1 MARDEKDYMTNPSL
15 IQRVTSYI
23 TQGGRP
29 EYQEATEHPKTLSV
43 YNEPYAKQ
51 NGAALGTFEYYVDDA
66 GRLTKGIADAGIS
79 DPFTKINSQIDMDVS
94 LQAPKVKIDGNRV
107 VVQAPKEILSSPLVS
122 QIKEELRTLKGS
134 DLKSAEV
141 QNAINA
147 LNEEIS
153 TGLKDSLLNSAT
165 GWTRDQ
171 YNDYQYAR
179 QSVAGTN
186 PMKSS
191 NRIKGY
197 DKDGNIIMKTPQE
210 WVDYYRQFYN
220 TDERTK
226 AYEKSFYSSD
236 PYERTMALVMG
247 QGKKTPVYGFDT
259 AEKMG
264 EGWKAFV
271 NQMGKFPEGTLRFL
285 AEDNDTRRLEGI
297 VNNKRIPVESMRK
310 FDINTEDE
318 FNAKKESIKGKSWD
332 ELSDDDKAFV
342 AILGVSR
349 EGELEKE
356 ADTTEAMKN
365 YRGSKTNTFAW
376 DTNQQDYERAERR
389 AARQIG
395 TEDLNNATS
404 EDKEKSKDAIDRIL
418 SDNSFEKYRTARNNY
433 DTWQG
438 YQDWTEE
445 GEKELA
451 STADWSGSEQWW
463 GNLTGTIGRYLWENA
478 VVQGATGG
486 ISAKSLANPNLIRGA
501 KAGGFAMN
509 SVSDRIGAH
518 IVGKLAQN
526 GIAPTSRFGRNAM
539 QFTANLIGTIPEDI
553 LQTSVDNVLT
563 YNIKDNAALL
573 DPTQMT
579 ENFKNNLIFM
589 AGLNALRAGRSAV
602 KRALLAKQI
611 AKAADLDEELVIG
624 KFADA
629 DDVARAVSKG
639 QEIKIDGDKVST
651 VDVDGNETVLK
662 NTTPEQA
669 NIAEQVVAPQ
679 KVEEEDAGITA
690 KTSKSVSETS
700 TPTYEEKLAAAYKKD
715 FDSRKTEFGEGTL
728 WRSETAHPLGDVT
741 FYTPQKWYAE
751 TYENYG
757 GAAGNSPSFENKL
770 TSNQKP
776 LSNIYE
782 IKTGKDADVFADM
795 LVSKISELDGRGGFK
810 WLKDIEAELR
820 EEARRRGISEF
831 SHAENEFM
839 MRWEPLLRRRVSF
852 SGDVDF
858 TNNFFSKLFYD
869 ESIVGGTPI
878 PTKVK
883 EALSELG
890 VEGISLPNPKADA
903 SHIGL
908 PSEVVQF
915 NWGNETVLK
924 NTTPEEANIAQ
935 QTIRPQESAETAT
948 TVTEEAIE
956 PVKKKTTKEWKEN
969 PTYDQEYSLRRAED
983 VMEGRT
989 TLDDYLEEQ
998 KERMWE
1004 ALKNSNEGTETFYH
1018 RDETGQID
1026 GRNTVSY
1033 NGTLYRQLYEEYGG
1047 RPTKAEFGEAFDDV
1061 IKNGENSK
1069 YYEGFK
1075 EFDVEGDY
1083 SRGYNA
1089 GNEEIDTI
1097 LALKE
1102 DIESAP
1108 AKATES
1114 APESEPGTGA
1124 ARTEVDEPKVGTEAT
1139 RVETEEAIEPA
1150 KMTPSA
1156 QTEKVNGAYTENA
1169 LLNKSKEIYDKK
1181 MSRIN
1186 KINDSAMRDSRAK
1199 AAGMEKAATDRLI
1212 TGKFTA
1218 RERQNLHNRYEKIFK
1233 GKDVIVDGKSA
1244 KVANPS
1250 VYGRVKV
1257 EFEDGTTKVV
1267 DPADISPKYTSAE
1280 DVRRDMWEK
1289 FVRPEIE
1296 RRLGVKL
1303 ENGIVRST
1311 EEMGEAPRAEVET
1324 TRTEVEEPRVEAE
1337 TTRVEAEEPKVM
1349 VEVDTPDGPVRTET
1363 VDYTFNK
1370 IDDVATPG
1378 AKIENTPAG
1387 VKHWH
1392 TKALDFVINLAQNKL
1407 FREFR
1412 TRFGDI
1418 TTSEFDWIFHNSKNG
1433 MTPEQ
1438 IIGTVDPVSGRTITQ
1453 NTIDAARW
1461 WANNPIVQKLRV
1473 GSRKSLGLEGDV
1485 NILGYL
1491 PHTSYDP
1498 ANLSYDEAL
1507 TGQLWREYTGKSTV
1521 GDDGKF
1527 TGYGGTFE
1535 GRFRTYASNM
1545 LWDIRGKEVAAAKLI
1560 EEAQMEGKTL
1570 TPEQA
1575 MRMAEGGRK
1584 IQQDVDNAP
1593 TTKGYEKLASSGG
1606 DDDKKAWDDMDKK
1619 VKEEAPKSGVSK
1631 SIHDVY
1637 QDGYVGANGQ
1647 AVQSQPDKIGSV
1659 SFTQQSDI
1667 MRNIKTR
1674 DGSMY
1679 DNGGADIVYA
1689 SQNAVELVNRFTR
1702 EGGDFREMLT
1712 EFIQNHSGRS
1722 PQYAEAVADRWIS
1735 KMNDGPGRLT
1745 KGKAI
1750 LSLSSS
1756 MRAEGMSRLRRWL
1769 VRAEYNGFNAKTRG
1783 FMDDFLFRHMQ
1794 MDSIKNNR
1802 SIQRM
1807 MTKALNGLTG
1817 LRYRALF
1824 YGNIKNALLQVSELS
1839 RLFTVFKWGDV
1850 GNMLK
1855 RLATDEGFRA
1865 RVDTYVEA
1873 VSPETTYLD
1882 SELYG
1887 KYQQVADS
1895 AKVDNDG
1902 ITFRKLAGDAKDT
1915 ADKIGLAPINA
1926 AENLK
1931 NRTMIAALVQ
1941 EADRMGLSGD
1951 EALRHIRSRFERVAL
1966 ANNEMGRIGLASN
1979 PLAKPMLFL
1988 QNFQI
1993 RELGMHYYNIK
2004 DATGMATS
2012 MPKRILEGS
2021 KYLTKVFGSKLATTL
2036 ILTRLGYSATQTL
2049 GIDPFGLTGNYTGLS
2064 EDEMNALDKQI
2075 SGGMLTPFFAGG
2087 MTSLI
2092 ADMYFM
2098 ARAAYEDSN
2107 RQTISDEAEA
2117 NLDGSYGM
2125 DWGSVFSLDNAA
2137 NLASNFAPG
2146 NVFLNR
2152 IGQMNEMMDTGWAT
2166 SATGNKMYTAPNDTI
2181 NTLLGYL
2188 FGRSATQNAL
2198 QYNQTYGNDLGQTLS
2213 RTIGQSL
2220 ADLGQAFGIGGGY
2233 QQFDPID
2240 TKNYSDWFN
2249 GDDNDRQQFEKGR
2262 RYFQQQRDRILD
2274 EYEDAIR
2281 KSYASND
2288 DVAEAKNN
2296 MNQRLESLYEQLDRF
2311 VNAYEKKNGTI
2322 DANMT
2327 KQIVNILNTGRKVL
2341 GDTEEE
2347 ASERSLAAYNDA
2359 LARYA
2364 GRGFSP
2370 VGTYSGPTESNPDKE
2385 VKYQGSPQYR
2395 AAVSGYYD
2403 KDDELVDVLKLAD
2416 KSLEPIRK
2424 QLQSKISA
2432 AYDSKDYTALESI
2445 QQQYL
2450 KQFDQVVAPIV
2461 AIYGVDTI
2469 KKNGEVENQLKAMLS
2484 SGSLIPSSQYAKNKK
2499 GRYQSMPYEEV
2510 DVGAWARQRYS
2521 SDTYKNPSVRSNSTA
2536 QQDLSEVKR
2545 LLRQGK
2551 TSLAKAKALRLKVR
2565 IEEQEQVLPQQ
2576 DFTWLNNYLTGKGYN

>member
-1 MARDEKDYMTNPSL
+1 MPKATVQIYDENNNVVSE
-15 IQRVTSYI
+15 V
-23 TQGGRP
+23 
-29 EYQEATEHPKTLSV
+29 
-43 YNEPYAKQ
+43 PYGQ
-51 NGAALGTFEYYVDDA
+51 NGITGVNVNGQQQQVYQDIDKEGNTYYVA
-66 GRLTKGIADAGIS
+66 AENFA
-79 DPFTKINSQIDMDVS
+79 DPFLKVGQDIDRTIS
-94 LQAPKVKIDGNRV
+94 LQAPKIDIANNKITV
-107 VVQAPKEILSSPLVS
+107 SAPQEVLSSPLVA
-122 QIKEELRTLKGS
+122 QVKEELQSLKGA
-134 DLKSAEV
+134 DLNSPET
-141 QNAINA
+141 QNAIKA
-147 LNEEIS
+147 LNEEVQNSI
-153 TGLKDSLLNSAT
+153 KDSMLQAAT

-179 QSVAGTN
+179 QSVRTTN

-191 NRIKGY
+191 NKIKGK
-197 DKDGNIIMKTPQE
+197 DKNGNIIMKTPQE
-210 WVDYYRQFYN
+210 WIDYYRKFYN
-220 TDERTK
+220 TDERTEAFK
-226 AYEKSFYSSD
+226 KSFMSSD

-247 QGKKTPVYGFDT
+247 QGDSTPVYGFDT
-259 AEKMG
+259 AERLG
-264 EGWKAFV
+264 QGWKAFV
-271 NQMGKFPEGTLRFL
+271 NQMGKFPEGMARLL
-285 AEDNDTRRLEGI
+285 GEDTDTRRLEGI
-297 VNNKRIPVESMRK
+297 VSNKNIPVESMRK
-310 FDINTEDE
+310 FNVNTEDE
-318 FNAKKESIKGKSWD
+318 FNAKKESLRGKSWD
-332 ELSDDDKAFV
+332 ELSDDDKAFI

-349 EGELEKE
+349 EGELERE

-365 YRGSKTNTFAW
+365 YRGNKTNTFAW
-376 DTNQQDYERAERR
+376 DTNRQDYERAERR
-389 AARQIG
+389 AARQIS

-404 EDKEKSKDAIDRIL
+404 DDKEKSREAINEIL

-463 GNLTGTIGRYLWENA
+463 GNLAGTMGRYLWENA

-486 ISAKSLANPNLIRGA
+486 
-501 KAGGFAMN
+501 FAMN
-509 SVSDRIGAH
+509 AVSEKIGAH
-518 IVGKLAQN
+518 IVGKLVQN

-563 YNIKDNAALL
+563 YNIKDNTALL

-602 KRALLAKQI
+602 KRALLAKKI

-629 DDVARAVSKG
+629 DDIARAASKG
-639 QEIKIDGDKVST
+639 QEIKVEGDKVSV
-651 VDVDGNETVLK
+651 VDVD
-662 NTTPEQA
+662 
-669 NIAEQVVAPQ
+669 
-679 KVEEEDAGITA
+679 
-690 KTSKSVSETS
+690 
-700 TPTYEEKLAAAYKKD
+700 
-715 FDSRKTEFGEGTL
+715 
-728 WRSETAHPLGDVT
+728 
-741 FYTPQKWYAE
+741 
-751 TYENYG
+751 
-757 GAAGNSPSFENKL
+757 
-770 TSNQKP
+770 
-776 LSNIYE
+776 
-782 IKTGKDADVFADM
+782 
-795 LVSKISELDGRGGFK
+795 
-810 WLKDIEAELR
+810 
-820 EEARRRGISEF
+820 
-831 SHAENEFM
+831 
-839 MRWEPLLRRRVSF
+839 
-852 SGDVDF
+852 
-858 TNNFFSKLFYD
+858 
-869 ESIVGGTPI
+869 
-878 PTKVK
+878 
-883 EALSELG
+883 
-890 VEGISLPNPKADA
+890 
-903 SHIGL
+903 
-908 PSEVVQF
+908 
-915 NWGNETVLK
+915 GNETVLK

-935 QTIRPQESAETAT
+935 QTIRPQEAAETVT
-948 TVTEEAIE
+948 TVAEEAIE
-956 PVKKKTTKEWKEN
+956 PVKKKTKKEWKEN
-969 PTYDQEYSLRRAED
+969 PTYDQDYSIRRAED

-1004 ALKNSNEGTETFYH
+1004 ALKNSNQGTETFYH

-1075 EFDVEGDY
+1075 EFDVEGNY

-1102 DIESAP
+1102 DVENAT
-1108 AKATES
+1108 AKPSIDEAE
-1114 APESEPGTGA
+1114 AAAKIPESETEIENV
-1124 ARTEVDEPKVGTEAT
+1124 RTEAEEPK
-1139 RVETEEAIEPA
+1139 
-1150 KMTPSA
+1150 
-1156 QTEKVNGAYTENA
+1156 
-1169 LLNKSKEIYDKK
+1169 
-1181 MSRIN
+1181 
-1186 KINDSAMRDSRAK
+1186 
-1199 AAGMEKAATDRLI
+1199 
-1212 TGKFTA
+1212 
-1218 RERQNLHNRYEKIFK
+1218 
-1233 GKDVIVDGKSA
+1233 
-1244 KVANPS
+1244 
-1250 VYGRVKV
+1250 
-1257 EFEDGTTKVV
+1257 
-1267 DPADISPKYTSAE
+1267 
-1280 DVRRDMWEK
+1280 
-1289 FVRPEIE
+1289 
-1296 RRLGVKL
+1296 
-1303 ENGIVRST
+1303 
-1311 EEMGEAPRAEVET
+1311 AEVET
-1324 TRTEVEEPRVEAE
+1324 ARVE
-1337 TTRVEAEEPKVM
+1337 TEEPKVM

-1363 VDYTFNK
+1363 KDYTFNE
-1370 IDDVATPG
+1370 IDDATTPG
-1378 AKIENTPAG
+1378 TKIENTPAG

-1392 TKALDFVINLAQNKL
+1392 TKALDFITNLAQDKL

-1412 TRFGDI
+1412 ARFGDI

-1453 NTIDAARW
+1453 NTIDAAKW
-1461 WANNPIVQKLRV
+1461 WANNPIVQKLRM

-1527 TGYGGTFE
+1527 IGYGGTFE

-1560 EEAQMEGKTL
+1560 EEAQMEGKSL

-1575 MRMAEGGRK
+1575 MKAVEGGQD
-1584 IQQDVDNAP
+1584 IQAKVNDAP
-1593 TTKGYEKLASSGG
+1593 STKALTKELSSGTG
-1606 DDDKKAWDDMDKK
+1606 YDKQLYDDIDKKI
-1619 VKEEAPKSGVSK
+1619 KEEAPKSGLSK
-1631 SIHDVY
+1631 AYHDNYADV
-1637 QDGYVGANGQ
+1637 YVGANGQ
-1647 AVQSQPDKIGSV
+1647 SVQSQPDKIGSV

-1667 MRNIKTR
+1667 MRDIKTR
-1674 DGSMY
+1674 DGSLY

-1689 SQNAVELVNRFTR
+1689 PQNAVELVNRFTR
-1702 EGGDFREMLT
+1702 DGGDFRDMLT

-1722 PQYAEAVADRWIS
+1722 PKYAEAVADRWIA
-1735 KMNDGPGRLT
+1735 KMNDGPGKLT

-1756 MRAEGMSRLRRWL
+1756 MRSEGMSRLRRWL
-1769 VRAEYNGFNAKTRG
+1769 VRADYGQFNAKTRQ
-1783 FMDDFLFRHMQ
+1783 FMDDFLFRHAQ

-1802 SIQRM
+1802 SIRNM

-1817 LRYRALF
+1817 MRYRALF
-1824 YGNIKNALLQVSELS
+1824 YGNIKNALLQVSELN

-1873 VSPETTYLD
+1873 VSPETSYLD

-2004 DATGMATS
+2004 DATGMTTS
-2012 MPKRILEGS
+2012 TPKRILNAS
-2021 KYLTKVFGSKLATTL
+2021 KYLTKVLGSKLATTL
-2036 ILTRLGYSATQTL
+2036 ILARLGYSATQTL
-2049 GIDPFGLTGNYTGLS
+2049 GIDPFGLVNNYTGLS
-2064 EDEMNALDKQI
+2064 EDEMNAIDKQI
-2075 SGGMLTPFFAGG
+2075 SGGVLTPFFAGG

-2117 NLDGSYGM
+2117 NLEGSYGT
-2125 DWGSVFSLDNAA
+2125 DWSTVFSLDNAA

-2152 IGQMNEMMDTGWAT
+2152 LGQMNEMMDTGWAT
-2166 SATGNKMYTAPNDTI
+2166 SATGNKMYAAPNDAI

-2213 RTIGQSL
+2213 RTLGKSL
-2220 ADLGQAFGIGGGY
+2220 ADLGQAFGIGSGY

-2240 TKNYSDWFN
+2240 TKNYSDWFS

-2322 DANMT
+2322 DSAMT
-2327 KQIVNILNTGRKVL
+2327 KQIVNLLNTGRDVL
-2341 GDTEEE
+2341 GDTPEQ
-2347 ASERSLAAYNDA
+2347 AQERSLEEYNKA
-2359 LARYA
+2359 LERYSQ
-2364 GRGFSP
+2364 RGYSP
-2370 VGTYSGPTESNPDKE
+2370 VGTYTGPSESQPEKE

-2395 AAVSGYYD
+2395 TAVSGKYNLNSEAVAVLKEADRVLADTRKELKQAVSDAYDAKDYD
-2403 KDDELVDVLKLAD
+2403 KLA
-2416 KSLEPIRK
+2416 
-2424 QLQSKISA
+2424 Q
-2432 AYDSKDYTALESI
+2432 I
-2445 QQQYL
+2445 QKQYL
-2450 KQFDQVVAPIV
+2450 TSFDKAVAPVI
-2461 AIYGVDTI
+2461 ATYG
-2469 KKNGEVENQLKAMLS
+2469 NGILSSTDVVNQLKDMLS
-2484 SGSLIPSSQYAKNKK
+2484 TGTVSRSGDLIPSDQYRKDKN
-2499 GRYQSMPYEEV
+2499 GRYRSMPLETV
-2510 DVGAWARQRYS
+2510 DVKKWAQQRYS
-2521 SDTYKNPSVRSNSTA
+2521 DDIYKQPTVRSYTA
-2536 QQDLSEVKR
+2536 AGDDIMEIRR
-2545 LLRQGK
+2545 LINQGR
-2551 TSLAKAKALRLKVR
+2551 TDRARARALQLKVR
-2565 IEEQEQVLPQQ
+2565 VDNQKRTISREDYNWLL
-2576 DFTWLNNYLTGKGYN
+2576 DFLNNGGE

>member
-66 GRLTKGIADAGIS
+66 GRLTKGIADMGIS
-79 DPFTKINSQIDMDVS
+79 DPFTKINSQIDMNVS

-122 QIKEELRTLKGS
+122 QIKEELQSLKGS

-165 GWTRDQ
+165 GWTREQ
-171 YNDYQYAR
+171 YNNYQLNR
-179 QSVAGTN
+179 QRVSKTN
-186 PMKSS
+186 PMNSDDYIIG
-191 NRIKGY
+191 IK
-197 DKDGNIIMKTPQE
+197 KDGEEAKMKFKD
-210 WVDYYRQFYN
+210 WVNYYREAYN
-220 TDERTK
+220 TQERMD
-226 AYEKSFYSSD
+226 AFRKSFYSSD

-247 QGKKTPVYGFDT
+247 QGNKTPVYGFDT

-445 GEKELA
+445 GERELA

-463 GNLTGTIGRYLWENA
+463 GNLAGTIGRYLWENA
-478 VVQGATGG
+478 VVQGLTGG
-486 ISAKSLANPNLIRGA
+486 VSAKSLADPRLIRGA

-509 SVSDRIGAH
+509 AVSDKIGAH

-563 YNIKDNAALL
+563 YNIKDNTALL
-573 DPTQMT
+573 DPQQMS
-579 ENFKNNLIFM
+579 ENFRNNLIFM
-589 AGLNALRAGRSAV
+589 AGFNTIRAGLSAV
-602 KRALLAKQI
+602 KRARLAKQI

-629 DDVARAVSKG
+629 DDVARAANKG
-639 QEIKIDGDKVST
+639 QEIKVDGEKVST
-651 VDVDGNETVLK
+651 VDVDG
-662 NTTPEQA
+662 
-669 NIAEQVVAPQ
+669 
-679 KVEEEDAGITA
+679 D
-690 KTSKSVSETS
+690 
-700 TPTYEEKLAAAYKKD
+700 
-715 FDSRKTEFGEGTL
+715 
-728 WRSETAHPLGDVT
+728 
-741 FYTPQKWYAE
+741 
-751 TYENYG
+751 
-757 GAAGNSPSFENKL
+757 
-770 TSNQKP
+770 
-776 LSNIYE
+776 
-782 IKTGKDADVFADM
+782 
-795 LVSKISELDGRGGFK
+795 
-810 WLKDIEAELR
+810 
-820 EEARRRGISEF
+820 
-831 SHAENEFM
+831 
-839 MRWEPLLRRRVSF
+839 
-852 SGDVDF
+852 
-858 TNNFFSKLFYD
+858 
-869 ESIVGGTPI
+869 
-878 PTKVK
+878 
-883 EALSELG
+883 
-890 VEGISLPNPKADA
+890 
-903 SHIGL
+903 
-908 PSEVVQF
+908 
-915 NWGNETVLK
+915 ETVLK
-924 NTTPEEANIAQ
+924 NTTPEEVNIAKRTLADAQ
-935 QTIRPQESAETAT
+935 P
-948 TVTEEAIE
+948 TVAEEAIE
-956 PVKKKTTKEWKEN
+956 PVKKKTRKEWKEN
-969 PTYDQEYSLRRAED
+969 PTYDQDYSLRRAED

-1033 NGTLYRQLYEEYGG
+1033 NGTLYRQLYGEYGG

-1061 IKNGENSK
+1061 VKNGENSK

-1075 EFDVEGDY
+1075 EFDAEGDY

-1089 GNEEIDTI
+1089 GNEEIDAI
-1097 LALKE
+1097 LALKG
-1102 DIESAP
+1102 DVESTP
-1108 AKATES
+1108 AKATEN
-1114 APESEPGTGA
+1114 APEPEPEAGA
-1124 ARTEVDEPKVGTEAT
+1124 ARTEVEKPG
-1139 RVETEEAIEPA
+1139 VET
-1150 KMTPSA
+1150 
-1156 QTEKVNGAYTENA
+1156 
-1169 LLNKSKEIYDKK
+1169 
-1181 MSRIN
+1181 
-1186 KINDSAMRDSRAK
+1186 
-1199 AAGMEKAATDRLI
+1199 
-1212 TGKFTA
+1212 
-1218 RERQNLHNRYEKIFK
+1218 
-1233 GKDVIVDGKSA
+1233 
-1244 KVANPS
+1244 
-1250 VYGRVKV
+1250 
-1257 EFEDGTTKVV
+1257 
-1267 DPADISPKYTSAE
+1267 
-1280 DVRRDMWEK
+1280 
-1289 FVRPEIE
+1289 
-1296 RRLGVKL
+1296 
-1303 ENGIVRST
+1303 
-1311 EEMGEAPRAEVET
+1311 
-1324 TRTEVEEPRVEAE
+1324 E
-1337 TTRVEAEEPKVM
+1337 TTRVEAAGGETLGEAPNIHVRNVDDGLKMRISPTPPNVRALHTQTLGAAM
-1349 VEVDTPDGPVRTET
+1349 RDFSQIHLPEFQRRFPGVEVSDFDWVFHNTRNGLEPNQIVGMIDPET
-1363 VDYTFNK
+1363 GREVTDQM
-1370 IDDVATPG
+1370 
-1378 AKIENTPAG
+1378 IEAMQ
-1387 VKHWH
+1387 W
-1392 TKALDFVINLAQNKL
+1392 
-1407 FREFR
+1407 
-1412 TRFGDI
+1412 FGDQPFMKDLRKA
-1418 TTSEFDWIFHNSKNG
+1418 S
-1433 MTPEQ
+1433 
-1438 IIGTVDPVSGRTITQ
+1438 R
-1453 NTIDAARW
+1453 DA
-1461 WANNPIVQKLRV
+1461 
-1473 GSRKSLGLEGDV
+1473 LGLEGDF
-1485 NILGYL
+1485 NMLGYL
-1491 PHTSYDP
+1491 PHSTYDP
-1498 ANLSYDEAL
+1498 SNLSFDEAL
-1507 TGQLWREYTGKSTV
+1507 TGRLWQQYTGASMIGENGQYKGFG
-1521 GDDGKF
+1521 GDF
-1527 TGYGGTFE
+1527 NSRYRTF
-1535 GRFRTYASNM
+1535 ASNM
-1545 LWDIRGKEVAAAKLI
+1545 LWDARGKDVAAAKLM
-1560 EEAQMEGKTL
+1560 EEAEMDGKAI

-1593 TTKGYEKLASSGG
+1593 TTKGYEKLASSEG
-1606 DDDKKAWDDMDKK
+1606 DYGKKAWDDMNKR
-1619 VKEEAPKSGVSK
+1619 VEEEAPKSGVSK

-1735 KMNDGPGRLT
+1735 KMNDGPGKLT

-1794 MDSIKNNR
+1794 MDSIKNSR
-1802 SIQRM
+1802 SIRSM
-1807 MTKALNGLTG
+1807 ATKALNGLTG

-1824 YGNIKNALLQVSELS
+1824 YGNIKNALLQVSELN

-1873 VSPETTYLD
+1873 VSPQTTYLD

-1887 KYQQVADS
+1887 KYQQVANS

-1902 ITFRKLAGDAKDT
+1902 ITFKKLAGDAKDT

-2004 DATGMATS
+2004 DATGMTTS

-2036 ILTRLGYSATQTL
+2036 ILARLGYSATQTL
-2049 GIDPFGLTGNYTGLS
+2049 GIDPFGLANNYTGLS
-2064 EDEMNALDKQI
+2064 EDEMNVIDKQI
-2075 SGGMLTPFFAGG
+2075 SGGVLTPFFAGG

-2152 IGQMNEMMDTGWAT
+2152 LNQMNEMMDTGWAT
-2166 SATGNKMYTAPNDTI
+2166 SATGNKMYTAPSDAL

-2213 RTIGQSL
+2213 RTLGKSL
-2220 ADLGQAFGIGGGY
+2220 ADLGQAFGIGSGY

-2240 TKNYSDWFN
+2240 TKNYSDWFS

-2281 KSYASND
+2281 KSYASNE

-2311 VNAYEKKNGTI
+2311 VNAYERKNGTV
-2322 DANMT
+2322 DSAMT
-2327 KQIVNILNTGRKVL
+2327 KQIVNLLNTGRDVL
-2341 GDTEEE
+2341 GDTPEQAQERALEEYGK
-2347 ASERSLAAYNDA
+2347 ALERYSQ
-2359 LARYA
+2359 
-2364 GRGFSP
+2364 RGYSP
-2370 VGTYSGPTESNPDKE
+2370 VGTYTGPSERDPDKE

-2432 AYDSKDYTALESI
+2432 AYDSKDYTTLESI

-2521 SDTYKNPSVRSNSTA
+2521 SDTYKKPSVRSNSTA
-2536 QQDLSEVKR
+2536 QQDLSEVKQ

-2565 IEEQEQVLPQQ
+2565 IEEQKQVLPQQ

>member
-1 MARDEKDYMTNPSL
+1 MARNEKDYMTNPSL

-51 NGAALGTFEYYVDDA
+51 NGAALGTFEYYVDDT
-66 GRLTKGIADAGIS
+66 GKLTKGIADMGIS
-79 DPFTKINSQIDMDVS
+79 DPFTKINSQIDMNVS

-107 VVQAPKEILSSPLVS
+107 VIQAPKEILSSPLVS
-122 QIKEELRTLKGS
+122 QIKEELRSLKGS

-186 PMKSS
+186 PMRSS
-191 NRIKGY
+191 NKIKGY
-197 DKDGNIIMKTPQE
+197 DKDGKIIMKTPQE

-220 TDERTK
+220 TEERTK
-226 AYEKSFYSSD
+226 AYEKSFYSND

-247 QGKKTPVYGFDT
+247 QGNKKPVYGFDA
-259 AEKMG
+259 AERMG
-264 EGWKAFV
+264 EGWKAFE
-271 NQMGKFPEGTLRFL
+271 NQMGKFPEGMLRLL

-297 VNNKRIPVESMRK
+297 VDNKRIPVESMRK
-310 FDINTEDE
+310 FNVNTEDE

-332 ELSDDDKAFV
+332 ELSDDDKAFI

-349 EGELEKE
+349 EGELERG
-356 ADTTEAMKN
+356 ADTTEAMKD
-365 YRGSKTNTFAW
+365 YRGSRTNTFAW
-376 DTNQQDYERAERR
+376 DTNRQDYERAERK
-389 AARQIG
+389 AARQIS

-404 EDKEKSKDAIDRIL
+404 DDKEKSRDAIDRIL
-418 SDNSFEKYRTARNNY
+418 SNNSFEKYRTARNNY

-445 GEKELA
+445 GERELA

-463 GNLTGTIGRYLWENA
+463 GNLVGTMGRYLWENA
-478 VVQGATGG
+478 VVKGAT
-486 ISAKSLANPNLIRGA
+486 
-501 KAGGFAMN
+501 GGFAMN
-509 SVSDRIGAH
+509 AISDKIGAH
-518 IVGKLAQN
+518 IVGKLAQK
-526 GIAPTSRFGRNAM
+526 GIAPTSAFGRNAM

-563 YNIKDNAALL
+563 YNIQDNTALL
-573 DPTQMT
+573 NPAEMT

-589 AGLNALRAGRSAV
+589 AGANAVRAGLSAV
-602 KRALLAKQI
+602 KRALLAKKI

-629 DDVARAVSKG
+629 DDVARAASKG
-639 QEIKIDGDKVST
+639 QEIKVDGDKVST

-669 NIAEQVVAPQ
+669 GMVRRSLLGDTATPVEAVDALKSGDKIQFQMRYEAGNQWSNGEIIEEGGRKYIVSDDMDSRLPADSPTIGLIRTIDGSPITTSVREPADYGTAEYINRDKTKSDLAYERALESQ
-679 KVEEEDAGITA
+679 KANDLERQKQKLIDEREEYKKAGFDDPSTIERYDTEINRIDTEIDSAKNRIQQLDEAIVKTPDAGA
-690 KTSKSVSETS
+690 Q
-700 TPTYEEKLAAAYKKD
+700 PT
-715 FDSRKTEFGEGTL
+715 
-728 WRSETAHPLGDVT
+728 
-741 FYTPQKWYAE
+741 
-751 TYENYG
+751 
-757 GAAGNSPSFENKL
+757 
-770 TSNQKP
+770 
-776 LSNIYE
+776 
-782 IKTGKDADVFADM
+782 
-795 LVSKISELDGRGGFK
+795 
-810 WLKDIEAELR
+810 
-820 EEARRRGISEF
+820 
-831 SHAENEFM
+831 
-839 MRWEPLLRRRVSF
+839 
-852 SGDVDF
+852 
-858 TNNFFSKLFYD
+858 
-869 ESIVGGTPI
+869 
-878 PTKVK
+878 
-883 EALSELG
+883 
-890 VEGISLPNPKADA
+890 
-903 SHIGL
+903 
-908 PSEVVQF
+908 
-915 NWGNETVLK
+915 
-924 NTTPEEANIAQ
+924 
-935 QTIRPQESAETAT
+935 
-948 TVTEEAIE
+948 
-956 PVKKKTTKEWKEN
+956 
-969 PTYDQEYSLRRAED
+969 
-983 VMEGRT
+983 
-989 TLDDYLEEQ
+989 
-998 KERMWE
+998 
-1004 ALKNSNEGTETFYH
+1004 
-1018 RDETGQID
+1018 
-1026 GRNTVSY
+1026 
-1033 NGTLYRQLYEEYGG
+1033 
-1047 RPTKAEFGEAFDDV
+1047 
-1061 IKNGENSK
+1061 
-1069 YYEGFK
+1069 
-1075 EFDVEGDY
+1075 
-1083 SRGYNA
+1083 
-1089 GNEEIDTI
+1089 
-1097 LALKE
+1097 
-1102 DIESAP
+1102 
-1108 AKATES
+1108 
-1114 APESEPGTGA
+1114 
-1124 ARTEVDEPKVGTEAT
+1124 
-1139 RVETEEAIEPA
+1139 
-1150 KMTPSA
+1150 
-1156 QTEKVNGAYTENA
+1156 
-1169 LLNKSKEIYDKK
+1169 
-1181 MSRIN
+1181 
-1186 KINDSAMRDSRAK
+1186 
-1199 AAGMEKAATDRLI
+1199 
-1212 TGKFTA
+1212 
-1218 RERQNLHNRYEKIFK
+1218 
-1233 GKDVIVDGKSA
+1233 
-1244 KVANPS
+1244 
-1250 VYGRVKV
+1250 
-1257 EFEDGTTKVV
+1257 
-1267 DPADISPKYTSAE
+1267 
-1280 DVRRDMWEK
+1280 VR
-1289 FVRPEIE
+1289 
-1296 RRLGVKL
+1296 
-1303 ENGIVRST
+1303 
-1311 EEMGEAPRAEVET
+1311 
-1324 TRTEVEEPRVEAE
+1324 
-1337 TTRVEAEEPKVM
+1337 

-1363 VDYTFNK
+1363 VDYMFNK
-1370 IDDVATPG
+1370 IDDATTPG
-1378 AKIENTPAG
+1378 TKIENTPAG
-1387 VKHWH
+1387 TRHWH
-1392 TKALDFVINLAQNKL
+1392 TKALEYIINLAQDKL

-1453 NTIDAARW
+1453 NTIDAAKW
-1461 WANNPIVQKLRV
+1461 WANNPIVQKLRM

-1507 TGQLWREYTGKSTV
+1507 TGQLWREYTGKSTI

-1527 TGYGGTFE
+1527 IGYGGTFE

-1575 MRMAEGGRK
+1575 MKAVEGGK
-1584 IQQDVDNAP
+1584 NIQAKVNDAP
-1593 TTKGYEKLASSGG
+1593 STKALTKELSSDSGY
-1606 DDDKKAWDDMDKK
+1606 DKK
-1619 VKEEAPKSGVSK
+1619 VYEDIDKKIKEEAPKSGLSK
-1631 SIHDVY
+1631 AYHDNYSDV
-1637 QDGYVGANGQ
+1637 YVGANGQ
-1647 AVQSQPDKIGSV
+1647 AVQSQPDRIGSV

-1667 MRNIKTR
+1667 MRDIKTR

-1712 EFIQNHSGRS
+1712 EFVQNHSGRS
-1722 PQYAEAVADRWIS
+1722 PNYAEAVADRWIS
-1735 KMNDGPGRLT
+1735 KMNDGPGKLT

-1783 FMDDFLFRHMQ
+1783 FMDDFLFRHAQ

-1802 SIQRM
+1802 SMRGM
-1807 MTKALNGLTG
+1807 ATKALNGLTG

-1824 YGNIKNALLQVSELS
+1824 YGNIKNALLQVSELN

-1873 VSPETTYLD
+1873 VSPETSYLD

-1979 PLAKPMLFL
+1979 PLARPMLFL

-2004 DATGMATS
+2004 DATGMTTS
-2012 MPKRILEGS
+2012 TPKRILNAS
-2021 KYLTKVFGSKLATTL
+2021 KYLTKVLGSKLATTL
-2036 ILTRLGYSATQTL
+2036 ILARLGYSATQTL
-2049 GIDPFGLTGNYTGLS
+2049 GIDPFGLANNYTGLS
-2064 EDEMNALDKQI
+2064 EDEMNVIDKQI
-2075 SGGMLTPFFAGG
+2075 SGGVLTPFFAGG

-2117 NLDGSYGM
+2117 NLEGSYGT

-2152 IGQMNEMMDTGWAT
+2152 LGQMNEMMDTGWAT
-2166 SATGNKMYTAPNDTI
+2166 SATGNKMYAAPNDAI

-2198 QYNQTYGNDLGQTLS
+2198 QYNQAYGNDLGQTLS
-2213 RTIGQSL
+2213 RTLGKTL
-2220 ADLGQAFGIGGGY
+2220 ADLGQAFGIGSGY

-2240 TKNYSDWFN
+2240 TKNYSDWFS

-2274 EYEDAIR
+2274 EYEEAIR

-2311 VNAYEKKNGTI
+2311 VNAYERKNGTI
-2322 DANMT
+2322 DSAMT
-2327 KQIVNILNTGRKVL
+2327 KQIVNLLNTGRDVL
-2341 GDTEEE
+2341 GDTPEQAQERGLEEYSK
-2347 ASERSLAAYNDA
+2347 ALERYSQ
-2359 LARYA
+2359 
-2364 GRGFSP
+2364 RGYSP
-2370 VGTYSGPTESNPDKE
+2370 VGTYTGPSESQPEKE

-2395 AAVSGYYD
+2395 TAVSGKYTLNSEAVAVLKEADKVLSDVRKELKQSVSNAYD
-2403 KDDELVDVLKLAD
+2403 AKDYDEL
-2416 KSLEPIRK
+2416 ER
-2424 QLQSKISA
+2424 
-2432 AYDSKDYTALESI
+2432 I
-2445 QQQYL
+2445 QKQYL
-2450 KQFDQVVAPIV
+2450 KSFDKIVAPVI
-2461 AIYGVDTI
+2461 ATYG
-2469 KKNGEVENQLKAMLS
+2469 NGILSSADVVNQLKDMLS
-2484 SGSLIPSSQYAKNKK
+2484 TGTVSRSGDLIPSDQYRKDKY
-2499 GRYQSMPYEEV
+2499 GRYRSMPLETV
-2510 DVGAWARQRYS
+2510 DVKKWAQRRYS
-2521 SDTYKNPSVRSNSTA
+2521 DDIYKQPTVRSYTA
-2536 QQDLSEVKR
+2536 AGDDIMEIRR
-2545 LLRQGK
+2545 LINQGK
-2551 TSLAKAKALRLKVR
+2551 SDRARARALQLKVR
-2565 IEEQEQVLPQQ
+2565 VDNQKRTISREDYSWLL
-2576 DFTWLNNYLTGKGYN
+2576 DFLNNGGK

>member
-79 DPFTKINSQIDMDVS
+79 DPFTKINSQIDMNVS

-165 GWTRDQ
+165 GWTREQ
-171 YNDYQYAR
+171 YNNYQLNR
-179 QSVAGTN
+179 QRVSKTN
-186 PMKSS
+186 PMNSDDYIIG
-191 NRIKGY
+191 IK
-197 DKDGNIIMKTPQE
+197 KDGEEAKMKFKD
-210 WVDYYRQFYN
+210 WVNYYREAYN
-220 TDERTK
+220 TQERMD
-226 AYEKSFYSSD
+226 AFRKSFYSSD

-247 QGKKTPVYGFDT
+247 QGNKTPVYGFDT

-310 FDINTEDE
+310 FNVNTEDE
-318 FNAKKESIKGKSWD
+318 FNARKESIKGKSWD

-349 EGELEKE
+349 EGELEKT

-376 DTNQQDYERAERR
+376 DTNQQDYERAERK

-509 SVSDRIGAH
+509 AVSDKIGAH
-518 IVGKLAQN
+518 IVRKLAQN
-526 GIAPTSRFGRNAM
+526 GIAPTSRLGRNAM

-563 YNIKDNAALL
+563 YNIKDNTALL
-573 DPTQMT
+573 DPAQMT

-602 KRALLAKQI
+602 KRARLAKQI

-629 DDVARAVSKG
+629 DDIARAASKG
-639 QEIKIDGDKVST
+639 QEIKIDGEKVST
-651 VDVDGNETVLK
+651 VDVD
-662 NTTPEQA
+662 
-669 NIAEQVVAPQ
+669 
-679 KVEEEDAGITA
+679 
-690 KTSKSVSETS
+690 
-700 TPTYEEKLAAAYKKD
+700 
-715 FDSRKTEFGEGTL
+715 
-728 WRSETAHPLGDVT
+728 
-741 FYTPQKWYAE
+741 
-751 TYENYG
+751 
-757 GAAGNSPSFENKL
+757 
-770 TSNQKP
+770 
-776 LSNIYE
+776 
-782 IKTGKDADVFADM
+782 
-795 LVSKISELDGRGGFK
+795 
-810 WLKDIEAELR
+810 
-820 EEARRRGISEF
+820 
-831 SHAENEFM
+831 
-839 MRWEPLLRRRVSF
+839 
-852 SGDVDF
+852 
-858 TNNFFSKLFYD
+858 
-869 ESIVGGTPI
+869 
-878 PTKVK
+878 
-883 EALSELG
+883 
-890 VEGISLPNPKADA
+890 
-903 SHIGL
+903 
-908 PSEVVQF
+908 
-915 NWGNETVLK
+915 GNETVLK

-935 QTIRPQESAETAT
+935 QTIRPQEESREVFYHGVGDGSETGDTHGSGLYLTNDEGRAGYYSKTGAPVEKYKIDNLNIFDLSNKLPDDIIEYLKKSAAEDAGTNEMLLPLSTKTEVFSLDEVVDAKKTMEARMEEWKGHNGDERTRPTLSRGDNGSFVITSVDYTLGGLSRVTGEQLFQRLPSPIAQQIFTANGYNGVKYRAIGGDT
-948 TVTEEAIE
+948 EAVIYNGEATRTNGGDTSGTGARPEVVKTEEAIE
-956 PVKKKTTKEWKEN
+956 PVKKKTRKEWKEN
-969 PTYDQEYSLRRAED
+969 PTYDQDYSLRRAED

-1075 EFDVEGDY
+1075 EFDAEGDY

-1114 APESEPGTGA
+1114 APEPEPGTGA

-1139 RVETEEAIEPA
+1139 RVETEEA
-1150 KMTPSA
+1150 K
-1156 QTEKVNGAYTENA
+1156 
-1169 LLNKSKEIYDKK
+1169 
-1181 MSRIN
+1181 
-1186 KINDSAMRDSRAK
+1186 
-1199 AAGMEKAATDRLI
+1199 
-1212 TGKFTA
+1212 
-1218 RERQNLHNRYEKIFK
+1218 
-1233 GKDVIVDGKSA
+1233 
-1244 KVANPS
+1244 
-1250 VYGRVKV
+1250 
-1257 EFEDGTTKVV
+1257 
-1267 DPADISPKYTSAE
+1267 
-1280 DVRRDMWEK
+1280 
-1289 FVRPEIE
+1289 
-1296 RRLGVKL
+1296 
-1303 ENGIVRST
+1303 
-1311 EEMGEAPRAEVET
+1311 
-1324 TRTEVEEPRVEAE
+1324 VEAE
-1337 TTRVEAEEPKVM
+1337 TARVEAEEPKVM

-1453 NTIDAARW
+1453 NTIDAAKW
-1461 WANNPIVQKLRV
+1461 WSNNPIVQKLRM

-2036 ILTRLGYSATQTL
+2036 ILARLGYSATQTL

-2166 SATGNKMYTAPNDTI
+2166 STTGNKMYTAPNDTL

-2213 RTIGQSL
+2213 RTIGKSL
-2220 ADLGQAFGIGGGY
+2220 ADLGQAFGIGSGY

-2240 TKNYSDWFN
+2240 TKNYSDWFS

-2274 EYEDAIR
+2274 EYENAIR

-2288 DVAEAKNN
+2288 DIAEAKNN

-2311 VNAYEKKNGTI
+2311 VNAYERKNGTV
-2322 DANMT
+2322 DSAMT
-2327 KQIVNILNTGRKVL
+2327 KQIVNLLNTGRDVL
-2341 GDTEEE
+2341 GDTPEQ
-2347 ASERSLAAYNDA
+2347 AQERSLEEYNKA
-2359 LARYA
+2359 LERYSQ
-2364 GRGFSP
+2364 RGYSP
-2370 VGTYSGPTESNPDKE
+2370 VGTYTGPSESQPEKE

-2521 SDTYKNPSVRSNSTA
+2521 SDTYKKPSVRSNSTA
-2536 QQDLSEVKR
+2536 QQDLSEVKQ

-2565 IEEQEQVLPQQ
+2565 IEEQKQVLPQQ

>member
-1 MARDEKDYMTNPSL
+1 MPKATVQIYDENNN
-15 IQRVTSYI
+15 VV
-23 TQGGRP
+23 G
-29 EYQEATEHPKTLSV
+29 EV
-43 YNEPYAKQ
+43 PYGQ
-51 NGAALGTFEYYVDDA
+51 NGITGVNVNGQQQQVYQDIDKEGNTYYVA
-66 GRLTKGIADAGIS
+66 AENFA
-79 DPFTKINSQIDMDVS
+79 DPFLKVGQDIDRTIS
-94 LQAPKVKIDGNRV
+94 LQAPKIDIANNKITV
-107 VVQAPKEILSSPLVS
+107 SAPQEVLSSPLVA
-122 QIKEELRTLKGS
+122 QVKEELQSLKGA
-134 DLKSAEV
+134 DLNSPET
-141 QNAINA
+141 QNAIKA
-147 LNEEIS
+147 LNEEVQNSI
-153 TGLKDSLLNSAT
+153 KDSMLQAAT

-179 QSVAGTN
+179 QSVRTTN

-191 NRIKGY
+191 NKIKGK

-210 WVDYYRQFYN
+210 WIDYYRRFYN
-220 TDERTK
+220 TDERTEAFK
-226 AYEKSFYSSD
+226 KSFMSSD

-247 QGKKTPVYGFDT
+247 QGDSTPVYGFDT
-259 AEKMG
+259 AERLG
-264 EGWKAFV
+264 QGWKAFV
-271 NQMGKFPEGTLRFL
+271 NQMGKFPEGMVRLL
-285 AEDNDTRRLEGI
+285 GEDTDTRRLEGI
-297 VNNKRIPVESMRK
+297 VNNKNIPVESMRK
-310 FDINTEDE
+310 FNVNTEDE

-349 EGELEKE
+349 EGELERE
-356 ADTTEAMKN
+356 ADTAEAMKD
-365 YRGSKTNTFAW
+365 YRGSRTNTFAW
-376 DTNQQDYERAERR
+376 DTSQQDYERAERK

-395 TEDLNNATS
+395 TEDLNNAMSDDGDTS
-404 EDKEKSKDAIDRIL
+404 REAINEIL

-438 YQDWTEE
+438 YEDWTQE

-463 GNLTGTIGRYLWENA
+463 GNLAGTMGRYLWENA

-486 ISAKSLANPNLIRGA
+486 
-501 KAGGFAMN
+501 FAMN
-509 SVSDRIGAH
+509 AVSDKIGAH
-518 IVGKLAQN
+518 IIGKLAQN
-526 GIAPTSRFGRNAM
+526 GIAPTSAFGRNAM

-553 LQTSVDNVLT
+553 LQTSVDNALT
-563 YNIKDNAALL
+563 YNIKDNTALL
-573 DPTQMT
+573 DPMQMT

-589 AGLNALRAGRSAV
+589 AGFNALRAGLSAV
-602 KRALLAKQI
+602 KRARLAKQI

-629 DDVARAVSKG
+629 DDIARAASKG
-639 QEIKIDGDKVST
+639 QEIKVEGDKVSV

-662 NTTPEQA
+662 NTTPEEVG
-669 NIAEQVVAPQ
+669 IAEKAVASQ
-679 KVEEEDAGITA
+679 EFEEEDAGIAA
-690 KTSKSVSETS
+690 KTPEPVSETP
-700 TPTYEEKLAAAYKKD
+700 TPTYEERLAAAYKKD

-728 WRSETAHPLGDVT
+728 WRSETNHPSGDVT
-741 FYTPQKWYAE
+741 FYTPEKWYAE
-751 TYENYG
+751 TYENYT
-757 GAAGNSPSFENKL
+757 GAAGNPSSFGNKL

-795 LVSKISELDGRGGFK
+795 LVSKISELDGRGGFE

-820 EEARRRGISEF
+820 EEARKRGIPEF

-839 MRWEPLLRRRVSF
+839 MRWEPLLRRRTSF

-935 QTIRPQESAETAT
+935 QAIRPQEAVKTEEPIAET
-948 TVTEEAIE
+948 
-956 PVKKKTTKEWKEN
+956 
-969 PTYDQEYSLRRAED
+969 
-983 VMEGRT
+983 
-989 TLDDYLEEQ
+989 
-998 KERMWE
+998 
-1004 ALKNSNEGTETFYH
+1004 ET
-1018 RDETGQID
+1018 
-1026 GRNTVSY
+1026 
-1033 NGTLYRQLYEEYGG
+1033 
-1047 RPTKAEFGEAFDDV
+1047 A
-1061 IKNGENSK
+1061 
-1069 YYEGFK
+1069 
-1075 EFDVEGDY
+1075 
-1083 SRGYNA
+1083 
-1089 GNEEIDTI
+1089 
-1097 LALKE
+1097 
-1102 DIESAP
+1102 
-1108 AKATES
+1108 
-1114 APESEPGTGA
+1114 
-1124 ARTEVDEPKVGTEAT
+1124 
-1139 RVETEEAIEPA
+1139 RVETEEPKVDTESARVEAEEP
-1150 KMTPSA
+1150 K
-1156 QTEKVNGAYTENA
+1156 
-1169 LLNKSKEIYDKK
+1169 
-1181 MSRIN
+1181 
-1186 KINDSAMRDSRAK
+1186 
-1199 AAGMEKAATDRLI
+1199 
-1212 TGKFTA
+1212 
-1218 RERQNLHNRYEKIFK
+1218 
-1233 GKDVIVDGKSA
+1233 
-1244 KVANPS
+1244 
-1250 VYGRVKV
+1250 
-1257 EFEDGTTKVV
+1257 
-1267 DPADISPKYTSAE
+1267 
-1280 DVRRDMWEK
+1280 
-1289 FVRPEIE
+1289 
-1296 RRLGVKL
+1296 
-1303 ENGIVRST
+1303 
-1311 EEMGEAPRAEVET
+1311 AEVET
-1324 TRTEVEEPRVEAE
+1324 TRTEP
-1337 TTRVEAEEPKVM
+1337 EEPKVM

-1363 VDYTFNK
+1363 KDYTFNE
-1370 IDDVATPG
+1370 IDDATTPG
-1378 AKIENTPAG
+1378 TKIENTPAG

-1392 TKALDFVINLAQNKL
+1392 AKALDFVINLAQDKL

-1412 TRFGDI
+1412 NRFGDI

-1433 MTPEQ
+1433 MTPDQ

-1461 WANNPIVQKLRV
+1461 WGNNPIVQKLRM

-1507 TGQLWREYTGKSTV
+1507 TGQLWREYTGSSTV
-1521 GDDGKF
+1521 DDSGKF
-1527 TGYGGTFE
+1527 IGYGGTMD

-1575 MRMAEGGRK
+1575 MKAVEGGQS
-1584 IQQDVDNAP
+1584 IQAKVNDAP
-1593 TTKGYEKLASSGG
+1593 STKALTKELSSGTG
-1606 DDDKKAWDDMDKK
+1606 YDKQLYDDIDKKI
-1619 VKEEAPKSGVSK
+1619 KEEAPKSGLSK
-1631 SIHDVY
+1631 AYHDNYADV
-1637 QDGYVGANGQ
+1637 YVGANGQ
-1647 AVQSQPDKIGSV
+1647 SVQSQPDKIGSV

-1667 MRNIKTR
+1667 MRDIKTR
-1674 DGSMY
+1674 DGSLY

-1689 SQNAVELVNRFTR
+1689 PQNAVELVNRFTR
-1702 EGGDFREMLT
+1702 DGGDFRDMLT

-1722 PQYAEAVADRWIS
+1722 PKYAEAVADRWIA
-1735 KMNDGPGRLT
+1735 KMNDGPGKLT

-1756 MRAEGMSRLRRWL
+1756 MRSEGMSRLRRWL
-1769 VRAEYNGFNAKTRG
+1769 VRADYGQFNAKTRQ
-1783 FMDDFLFRHMQ
+1783 FMDDFLFRHAQ

-1802 SIQRM
+1802 SIRNM

-1817 LRYRALF
+1817 MRYRALF
-1824 YGNIKNALLQVSELS
+1824 YGNIKNALLQVSELN

-1902 ITFRKLAGDAKDT
+1902 ITFKKLAGNAKDT

-2004 DATGMATS
+2004 DATGMTTS
-2012 MPKRILEGS
+2012 TPKRILNAS
-2021 KYLTKVFGSKLATTL
+2021 KYLTKVLGSKLATTL
-2036 ILTRLGYSATQTL
+2036 ILARLGYSATQTL
-2049 GIDPFGLTGNYTGLS
+2049 GIDPFGLVNNYTGLS
-2064 EDEMNALDKQI
+2064 EDEMNVIDKQI
-2075 SGGMLTPFFAGG
+2075 SGGVLTPFFAGG

-2117 NLDGSYGM
+2117 NLEGSYGT
-2125 DWGSVFSLDNAA
+2125 DWSTVFSLDNVA

-2152 IGQMNEMMDTGWAT
+2152 LGQMNEMMDTGWAT
-2166 SATGNKMYTAPNDTI
+2166 SATGNKMYAAPNDAI

-2213 RTIGQSL
+2213 RTLGKSL
-2220 ADLGQAFGIGGGY
+2220 ADLGQAFGIGSGY

-2240 TKNYSDWFN
+2240 TKNYSDWFS

-2288 DVAEAKNN
+2288 DIAEAKNN

-2311 VNAYEKKNGTI
+2311 VNAYEKKNGAI
-2322 DANMT
+2322 DSAMT
-2327 KQIVNILNTGRKVL
+2327 KQIINLLNTGRDVL
-2341 GDTEEE
+2341 GDTPEQ
-2347 ASERSLAAYNDA
+2347 AQERSLEEYSKA
-2359 LARYA
+2359 LERYSQ
-2364 GRGFSP
+2364 RGYSP
-2370 VGTYSGPTESNPDKE
+2370 VGTYTGPSESQPDKE

-2395 AAVSGYYD
+2395 TAVSGKYTLNS
-2403 KDDELVDVLKLAD
+2403 EAVAVLKEAD
-2416 KSLEPIRK
+2416 RALSDVRK
-2424 QLQSKISA
+2424 ELKQAVSD
-2432 AYDSKDYTALESI
+2432 AYDAKDYDRLAEI
-2445 QQQYL
+2445 QKQYL
-2450 KQFDQVVAPIV
+2450 TSFDKAVAPVI
-2461 AIYGVDTI
+2461 ATYG
-2469 KKNGEVENQLKAMLS
+2469 NGILSSTDVVNQLKDMLS
-2484 SGSLIPSSQYAKNKK
+2484 TGTVSRSGDLIPSDQYRKDKY
-2499 GRYQSMPYEEV
+2499 GRYRSMPLETV
-2510 DVGAWARQRYS
+2510 DVKKWAQQRYS
-2521 SDTYKNPSVRSNSTA
+2521 DDIYKQPTVRSYTA
-2536 QQDLSEVKR
+2536 AGDDIMDIRR
-2545 LLRQGK
+2545 LINQGR
-2551 TSLAKAKALRLKVR
+2551 TDRARARALQLKVR
-2565 IEEQEQVLPQQ
+2565 VDNQKRTISREDYNWLL
-2576 DFTWLNNYLTGKGYN
+2576 DFLNNGGE

>member
-79 DPFTKINSQIDMDVS
+79 DPFTKINSQIDMNVS

-376 DTNQQDYERAERR
+376 DTNQQDYERAERK
-389 AARQIG
+389 AARQIS

-404 EDKEKSKDAIDRIL
+404 NDKEKSRDAIDRIL
-418 SDNSFEKYRTARNNY
+418 SNNSFEKYRTARNNY

-478 VVQGATGG
+478 VVKGAT
-486 ISAKSLANPNLIRGA
+486 
-501 KAGGFAMN
+501 GGFAMN
-509 SVSDRIGAH
+509 AVSDKIGAH

-526 GIAPTSRFGRNAM
+526 GIAPTSRLGKNAL
-539 QFTANLIGTIPEDI
+539 QFTANLVGTIPEDI

-563 YNIKDNAALL
+563 YNIKDNTALL
-573 DPTQMT
+573 NPEQMS
-579 ENFKNNLIFM
+579 ENFRNNLIFM
-589 AGLNALRAGRSAV
+589 AGFNTIRAGMSAV
-602 KRALLAKQI
+602 KRARLAKQI

-629 DDVARAVSKG
+629 DDVARAASRG
-639 QEIKIDGDKVST
+639 QEIKVDGEKVST
-651 VDVDGNETVLK
+651 VDID
-662 NTTPEQA
+662 
-669 NIAEQVVAPQ
+669 
-679 KVEEEDAGITA
+679 
-690 KTSKSVSETS
+690 
-700 TPTYEEKLAAAYKKD
+700 
-715 FDSRKTEFGEGTL
+715 
-728 WRSETAHPLGDVT
+728 
-741 FYTPQKWYAE
+741 
-751 TYENYG
+751 
-757 GAAGNSPSFENKL
+757 
-770 TSNQKP
+770 
-776 LSNIYE
+776 
-782 IKTGKDADVFADM
+782 
-795 LVSKISELDGRGGFK
+795 
-810 WLKDIEAELR
+810 
-820 EEARRRGISEF
+820 
-831 SHAENEFM
+831 
-839 MRWEPLLRRRVSF
+839 
-852 SGDVDF
+852 
-858 TNNFFSKLFYD
+858 
-869 ESIVGGTPI
+869 
-878 PTKVK
+878 
-883 EALSELG
+883 
-890 VEGISLPNPKADA
+890 
-903 SHIGL
+903 
-908 PSEVVQF
+908 
-915 NWGNETVLK
+915 GNETVLK

-935 QTIRPQESAETAT
+935 RTVRPQGADVTTTVSEEMAEPTKIAPSAQAEKVNGAYTENALLNKSKEIYDKKMTRINKIKDSAMRGSSAKAAGMEKAATDRLITGKFTARELQNLYNRYEKNFKGKDVIVDGKSAKVANPSVYGRVKVEFEDGTTKVVDPSDISPKYTSAEDVRRDIWEKFVRPEIERRLGVELDNGLIRSTEDIDAT
-948 TVTEEAIE
+948 TKITDTTTKITEAEEPKVTVEVDTPDGPAETVTTVAEEAIE
-956 PVKKKTTKEWKEN
+956 PVKKKTRKEWKEN
-969 PTYDQEYSLRRAED
+969 PTYDQDYSLRRVED
-983 VMEGRT
+983 VMEGRA

-1004 ALKNSNEGTETFYH
+1004 ALKNSNQGTETFYH

-1114 APESEPGTGA
+1114 APESEPGTG
-1124 ARTEVDEPKVGTEAT
+1124 
-1139 RVETEEAIEPA
+1139 
-1150 KMTPSA
+1150 
-1156 QTEKVNGAYTENA
+1156 
-1169 LLNKSKEIYDKK
+1169 
-1181 MSRIN
+1181 
-1186 KINDSAMRDSRAK
+1186 
-1199 AAGMEKAATDRLI
+1199 
-1212 TGKFTA
+1212 TA
-1218 RERQNLHNRYEKIFK
+1218 
-1233 GKDVIVDGKSA
+1233 
-1244 KVANPS
+1244 
-1250 VYGRVKV
+1250 
-1257 EFEDGTTKVV
+1257 
-1267 DPADISPKYTSAE
+1267 
-1280 DVRRDMWEK
+1280 
-1289 FVRPEIE
+1289 
-1296 RRLGVKL
+1296 
-1303 ENGIVRST
+1303 
-1311 EEMGEAPRAEVET
+1311 
-1324 TRTEVEEPRVEAE
+1324 RTEVEEPKVEAE
-1337 TTRVEAEEPKVM
+1337 TTKVEAEEPKAM

-1370 IDDVATPG
+1370 IDDATTPG
-1378 AKIENTPAG
+1378 TKIENTPAG
-1387 VKHWH
+1387 TKHWH
-1392 TKALDFVINLAQNKL
+1392 TKALEYVINLAQDKL

-1453 NTIDAARW
+1453 NTIDAAKW
-1461 WANNPIVQKLRV
+1461 WANNPIVQKLRM
-1473 GSRKSLGLEGDV
+1473 GSRKALGLEGDV

-1575 MRMAEGGRK
+1575 MKAVEGGK
-1584 IQQDVDNAP
+1584 NLQAKVNDAP
-1593 TTKGYEKLASSGG
+1593 STKALTKELSS
-1606 DDDKKAWDDMDKK
+1606 DSEYDKK
-1619 VKEEAPKSGVSK
+1619 VYEDIDKKIKEEAPKSGLSK
-1631 SIHDVY
+1631 AYHDNYSDVY
-1637 QDGYVGANGQ
+1637 IGANGQ
-1647 AVQSQPDKIGSV
+1647 AVQSQPDKLGSV

-1735 KMNDGPGRLT
+1735 KMNDGPGKLT

-1783 FMDDFLFRHMQ
+1783 FMDDFLFRHTQ

-1802 SIQRM
+1802 SIRGM
-1807 MTKALNGLTG
+1807 ATKALNGLTG

-1824 YGNIKNALLQVSELS
+1824 YGNIKNALLQVSELN

-1902 ITFRKLAGDAKDT
+1902 ITFKKLAGNAKDT

-1979 PLAKPMLFL
+1979 PLARPMLFL

-2004 DATGMATS
+2004 DATGMTAST
-2012 MPKRILEGS
+2012 PKRILNAS
-2021 KYLTKVFGSKLATTL
+2021 KYLTKVLGSKLATTL
-2036 ILTRLGYSATQTL
+2036 ILARLGYSASQTL
-2049 GIDPFGLTGNYTGLS
+2049 GLDPFGLANNYTGLR
-2064 EDEMNALDKQI
+2064 EDEMNVIDKQI
-2075 SGGMLTPFFAGG
+2075 SGGVLTPFFAGG

-2107 RQTISDEAEA
+2107 RQTISDEANA

-2152 IGQMNEMMDTGWAT
+2152 LNQMNEMMDTGWAT
-2166 SATGNKMYTAPNDTI
+2166 SASGNKMYTAPNDAM

-2188 FGRSATQNAL
+2188 FGRSATQNAQ
-2198 QYNQTYGNDLGQTLS
+2198 QYQQTYGNNLLQTLGRFNPFRQYS
-2213 RTIGQSL
+2213 E
-2220 ADLGQAFGIGGGY
+2220 
-2233 QQFDPID
+2233 FDPID
-2240 TKNYSDWFN
+2240 TKNYSDWFS

-2311 VNAYEKKNGTI
+2311 VNAYERKNGTI
-2322 DANMT
+2322 DSAMT
-2327 KQIVNILNTGRKVL
+2327 KQIVNLLNTGRDVL
-2341 GDTEEE
+2341 GDTPEQ
-2347 ASERSLAAYNDA
+2347 AQERSLEEYNKA
-2359 LARYA
+2359 LERYSQ
-2364 GRGFSP
+2364 RGYSP
-2370 VGTYSGPTESNPDKE
+2370 VGTYTGPSESQPDKE

-2395 AAVSGYYD
+2395 TAVSGYYD

-2416 KSLEPIRK
+2416 KSLEPIRR

>member
-79 DPFTKINSQIDMDVS
+79 DPFTKINSQIDMNVS

-141 QNAINA
+141 QNAIKA

-171 YNDYQYAR
+171 YNNYQLNR
-179 QSVAGTN
+179 QRVSKTN
-186 PMKSS
+186 PMNSDDYIIG
-191 NRIKGY
+191 IK
-197 DKDGNIIMKTPQE
+197 KDGEEAKMKFKD
-210 WVDYYRQFYN
+210 WVNYYREAYN
-220 TDERTK
+220 TQERMD
-226 AYEKSFYSSD
+226 AFRKSFYSSD

-433 DTWQG
+433 DTWRG

-509 SVSDRIGAH
+509 SVSDRIGAR
-518 IVGKLAQN
+518 IVDSLAKH
-526 GIAPTSRFGRNAM
+526 GIAPTSRLGRNAL

-563 YNIKDNAALL
+563 YNIKDNTALL
-573 DPTQMT
+573 NPEQMS
-579 ENFKNNLIFM
+579 ENFRNNLIFM
-589 AGLNALRAGRSAV
+589 AGFNTIGAGMSAV
-602 KRALLAKQI
+602 KRARLAKQI

-629 DDVARAVSKG
+629 DDVARAASKG
-639 QEIKIDGDKVST
+639 QEIKVDGDKVST

-662 NTTPEQA
+662 NTTPE
-669 NIAEQVVAPQ
+669 
-679 KVEEEDAGITA
+679 
-690 KTSKSVSETS
+690 
-700 TPTYEEKLAAAYKKD
+700 
-715 FDSRKTEFGEGTL
+715 
-728 WRSETAHPLGDVT
+728 
-741 FYTPQKWYAE
+741 
-751 TYENYG
+751 
-757 GAAGNSPSFENKL
+757 
-770 TSNQKP
+770 
-776 LSNIYE
+776 
-782 IKTGKDADVFADM
+782 
-795 LVSKISELDGRGGFK
+795 
-810 WLKDIEAELR
+810 
-820 EEARRRGISEF
+820 
-831 SHAENEFM
+831 
-839 MRWEPLLRRRVSF
+839 
-852 SGDVDF
+852 
-858 TNNFFSKLFYD
+858 
-869 ESIVGGTPI
+869 
-878 PTKVK
+878 
-883 EALSELG
+883 
-890 VEGISLPNPKADA
+890 
-903 SHIGL
+903 
-908 PSEVVQF
+908 EV
-915 NWGNETVLK
+915 
-924 NTTPEEANIAQ
+924 NIAQ
-935 QTIRPQESAETAT
+935 QTVRPQEESREVFYHGVGDGSETGDTHGSGLYLTNDEGRAGYYSKTGAPVEKYKIDNLNIFDLSNKLPDDIIEYLKKSAAEDAGTNEMLLPLSTKTEVFSLDEVVDAKKTMEARMEEWKGHNGDERTRPTLSRGNNGSFVITSVDYTLGGLSRVTGEQLFQRLPSPIAQQIFTANGYNGVKYRAIGGDT
-948 TVTEEAIE
+948 EAVIYNGEATRINDGDTSVTGAQPEVVKTEEVIE
-956 PVKKKTTKEWKEN
+956 PVKKKTKKEWKEN
-969 PTYDQEYSLRRAED
+969 PTYDQDYSLRRAED

-989 TLDDYLEEQ
+989 NLDDYLEEQ

-1004 ALKNSNEGTETFYH
+1004 ALKNSNQGTETFYH

-1102 DIESAP
+1102 DAGNTP
-1108 AKATES
+1108 AK
-1114 APESEPGTGA
+1114 
-1124 ARTEVDEPKVGTEAT
+1124 
-1139 RVETEEAIEPA
+1139 I
-1150 KMTPSA
+1150 TPSA
-1156 QTEKVNGAYTENA
+1156 LTEKVNGAYTENA

-1181 MSRIN
+1181 MTRIN
-1186 KINDSAMRDSRAK
+1186 KINDSAMRDSSAK

-1218 RERQNLHNRYEKIFK
+1218 KELQNLYNRYEKNFK

-1267 DPADISPKYTSAE
+1267 DPSDISPKYTSAE
-1280 DVRRDMWEK
+1280 DVRRDIWEK

-1296 RRLGVKL
+1296 RRLDVDL
-1303 ENGIVRST
+1303 ENGIVRSA
-1311 EEMGEAPRAEVET
+1311 EEISEAPRAEVET
-1324 TRTEVEEPRVEAE
+1324 TRTEVKEPRVETE
-1337 TTRVEAEEPKVM
+1337 TTRVEAEEPKVT

-1363 VDYTFNK
+1363 VDYMFNK
-1370 IDDVATPG
+1370 IDDATTPG
-1378 AKIENTPAG
+1378 TKIENTPAG
-1387 VKHWH
+1387 TRHWH
-1392 TKALDFVINLAQNKL
+1392 TKALDYIINLAQDKL

-1575 MRMAEGGRK
+1575 MKAVEGGK
-1584 IQQDVDNAP
+1584 NLQAKVNDAP
-1593 TTKGYEKLASSGG
+1593 STKALTKELSS
-1606 DDDKKAWDDMDKK
+1606 DSEYDKK
-1619 VKEEAPKSGVSK
+1619 VYEDIDKKIKEEAPKSGLSK
-1631 SIHDVY
+1631 AYHDNYSDVY
-1637 QDGYVGANGQ
+1637 IGANGQ
-1647 AVQSQPDKIGSV
+1647 AVQSQPDKLGSV

-1735 KMNDGPGRLT
+1735 KMNDGPGKLT

-1783 FMDDFLFRHMQ
+1783 FMDDFLFRHTQ

-1802 SIQRM
+1802 SIRGM
-1807 MTKALNGLTG
+1807 ATKALNGLTG

-2036 ILTRLGYSATQTL
+2036 ILARLGYSATQTL

-2364 GRGFSP
+2364 SRGFSP
-2370 VGTYSGPTESNPDKE
+2370 VGTYSGPTESEPDKE

-2395 AAVSGYYD
+2395 TAVSGYYD

-2432 AYDSKDYTALESI
+2432 AYDSKDYTTLESI

-2510 DVGAWARQRYS
+2510 DVGAWARQRYG

-2536 QQDLSEVKR
+2536 QEDLSEVKR

>member
-29 EYQEATEHPKTLSV
+29 EYKEATEHPKTLSV

-66 GRLTKGIADAGIS
+66 GRLTKGIADIGIS
-79 DPFTKINSQIDMDVS
+79 DPFTKINSQIDMNVS

-122 QIKEELRTLKGS
+122 QIKEELQSLKGS
-134 DLKSAEV
+134 DLKSEEV
-141 QNAINA
+141 QNAIKA

-191 NRIKGY
+191 NKIKGY

-247 QGKKTPVYGFDT
+247 QGNKKPVYGFDA
-259 AEKMG
+259 AERMG
-264 EGWKAFV
+264 EGWKAFE
-271 NQMGKFPEGTLRFL
+271 NQMGKFPEGMLRLL

-310 FDINTEDE
+310 FNVNTEDE
-318 FNAKKESIKGKSWD
+318 FNAKKEALKGKSWD
-332 ELSDDDKAFV
+332 ELSNDDKAFI

-349 EGELEKE
+349 EGELERE
-356 ADTTEAMKN
+356 ADTTEAMKD
-365 YRGSKTNTFAW
+365 YRGSRTNTFAW
-376 DTNQQDYERAERR
+376 DTNQQDYERAERK
-389 AARQIG
+389 AARQIS

-404 EDKEKSKDAIDRIL
+404 DDKEKSRDAIDRIL
-418 SDNSFEKYRTARNNY
+418 SNNSFEKYRTARNNY

-445 GEKELA
+445 GERELA

-463 GNLTGTIGRYLWENA
+463 GNLAGTMGRFLWENA
-478 VVQGATGG
+478 VVKGATGG
-486 ISAKSLANPNLIRGA
+486 LSMNAISDKIAGSAELGTGIVGSLA
-501 KAGGFAMN
+501 K
-509 SVSDRIGAH
+509 H
-518 IVGKLAQN
+518 
-526 GIAPTSRFGRNAM
+526 GIAPTSRFGKNAL
-539 QFTANLIGTIPEDI
+539 QFTANLVGTIPEDI

-563 YNIKDNAALL
+563 YSIKDNTALL
-573 DPTQMT
+573 NPAEMT

-602 KRALLAKQI
+602 KRARLAKQI

-629 DDVARAVSKG
+629 DDVARAVDEG
-639 QEIKIDGDKVST
+639 QEVKVDDEKVSI
-651 VDVDGNETVLK
+651 VDASGKETTLK
-662 NTTPEQA
+662 NTTP
-669 NIAEQVVAPQ
+669 
-679 KVEEEDAGITA
+679 D
-690 KTSKSVSETS
+690 
-700 TPTYEEKLAAAYKKD
+700 
-715 FDSRKTEFGEGTL
+715 
-728 WRSETAHPLGDVT
+728 
-741 FYTPQKWYAE
+741 
-751 TYENYG
+751 
-757 GAAGNSPSFENKL
+757 
-770 TSNQKP
+770 
-776 LSNIYE
+776 
-782 IKTGKDADVFADM
+782 
-795 LVSKISELDGRGGFK
+795 
-810 WLKDIEAELR
+810 
-820 EEARRRGISEF
+820 
-831 SHAENEFM
+831 
-839 MRWEPLLRRRVSF
+839 
-852 SGDVDF
+852 
-858 TNNFFSKLFYD
+858 
-869 ESIVGGTPI
+869 
-878 PTKVK
+878 
-883 EALSELG
+883 
-890 VEGISLPNPKADA
+890 
-903 SHIGL
+903 
-908 PSEVVQF
+908 
-915 NWGNETVLK
+915 
-924 NTTPEEANIAQ
+924 EANIAK
-935 QTIRPQESAETAT
+935 QTL
-948 TVTEEAIE
+948 
-956 PVKKKTTKEWKEN
+956 EN
-969 PTYDQEYSLRRAED
+969 PS
-983 VMEGRT
+983 
-989 TLDDYLEEQ
+989 EQ
-998 KERMWE
+998 
-1004 ALKNSNEGTETFYH
+1004 
-1018 RDETGQID
+1018 I
-1026 GRNTVSY
+1026 
-1033 NGTLYRQLYEEYGG
+1033 
-1047 RPTKAEFGEAFDDV
+1047 
-1061 IKNGENSK
+1061 
-1069 YYEGFK
+1069 
-1075 EFDVEGDY
+1075 
-1083 SRGYNA
+1083 
-1089 GNEEIDTI
+1089 
-1097 LALKE
+1097 
-1102 DIESAP
+1102 
-1108 AKATES
+1108 
-1114 APESEPGTGA
+1114 
-1124 ARTEVDEPKVGTEAT
+1124 
-1139 RVETEEAIEPA
+1139 RV
-1150 KMTPSA
+1150 
-1156 QTEKVNGAYTENA
+1156 
-1169 LLNKSKEIYDKK
+1169 
-1181 MSRIN
+1181 
-1186 KINDSAMRDSRAK
+1186 
-1199 AAGMEKAATDRLI
+1199 
-1212 TGKFTA
+1212 
-1218 RERQNLHNRYEKIFK
+1218 
-1233 GKDVIVDGKSA
+1233 
-1244 KVANPS
+1244 
-1250 VYGRVKV
+1250 
-1257 EFEDGTTKVV
+1257 EDGTTR
-1267 DPADISPKYTSAE
+1267 I
-1280 DVRRDMWEK
+1280 
-1289 FVRPEIE
+1289 
-1296 RRLGVKL
+1296 
-1303 ENGIVRST
+1303 
-1311 EEMGEAPRAEVET
+1311 
-1324 TRTEVEEPRVEAE
+1324 EEPAEATTKITEPEAEAE
-1337 TTRVEAEEPKVM
+1337 TVR
-1349 VEVDTPDGPVRTET
+1349 VEVDTSDGPIRTET
-1363 VDYTFNK
+1363 IDYNFNK
-1370 IDDVATPG
+1370 IDDATNPKI
-1378 AKIENTPAG
+1378 KIENTPAG
-1387 VKHWH
+1387 TKHWH
-1392 TKALDFVINLAQNKL
+1392 NKALNFIVNLAQNKL
-1407 FREFR
+1407 FRDFR

-1433 MTPEQ
+1433 MTPEK

-1453 NTIDAARW
+1453 NTIDAAKW
-1461 WANNPIVQKLRV
+1461 WANNPIVQKLRM
-1473 GSRKSLGLEGDV
+1473 GSRKALGLEGDV

-1527 TGYGGTFE
+1527 IGYGGTFE

-1593 TTKGYEKLASSGG
+1593 TTKGYEKLASSEG
-1606 DDDKKAWDDMDKK
+1606 DYDKKVWEDMDKK

-1667 MRNIKTR
+1667 MRDIKTR

-1702 EGGDFREMLT
+1702 EGGDFRDMLT
-1712 EFIQNHSGRS
+1712 EFVQNHSGRS
-1722 PQYAEAVADRWIS
+1722 PKYAEAVADRWIA
-1735 KMNDGPGRLT
+1735 KMNDGPGKLT

-1794 MDSIKNNR
+1794 MDSIKNNQ
-1802 SIQRM
+1802 SIRGM

-1824 YGNIKNALLQVSELS
+1824 YGNIKNALLQLSELN

-1865 RVDTYVEA
+1865 RVDTYVEV
-1873 VSPETTYLD
+1873 VSPQTTYLD

-1902 ITFRKLAGDAKDT
+1902 ITFKKLAGGAKDT

-2004 DATGMATS
+2004 DATGMTTS
-2012 MPKRILEGS
+2012 TPKRVLNAS
-2021 KYLTKVFGSKLATTL
+2021 KYLTKVLGSKLATTL
-2036 ILTRLGYSATQTL
+2036 ILARLGYSASQTL
-2049 GIDPFGLTGNYTGLS
+2049 GIDPFGLTNNYTGLS
-2064 EDEMNALDKQI
+2064 EDEMNVIDKQI
-2075 SGGMLTPFFAGG
+2075 SGGVLTPFFAGG

-2107 RQTISDEAEA
+2107 RQTISDEVNA

-2166 SATGNKMYTAPNDTI
+2166 SASGNKMYTAPNDAI

-2188 FGRSATQNAL
+2188 FGRSATQNAQ
-2198 QYNQTYGNDLGQTLS
+2198 QYQQTYGNNLLQTLG
-2213 RTIGQSL
+2213 RFNPFRQYGE
-2220 ADLGQAFGIGGGY
+2220 
-2233 QQFDPID
+2233 FDPID
-2240 TKNYSDWFN
+2240 TKNYSDWFS

-2281 KSYASND
+2281 KSYASNE

-2311 VNAYEKKNGTI
+2311 VNAYERKNGTI
-2322 DANMT
+2322 DSAMT
-2327 KQIVNILNTGRKVL
+2327 KQIVNLLNTGRDVL
-2341 GDTEEE
+2341 GDTPEQAQERGLEEYNK
-2347 ASERSLAAYNDA
+2347 ALERYSQ
-2359 LARYA
+2359 
-2364 GRGFSP
+2364 RGYSP
-2370 VGTYSGPTESNPDKE
+2370 VGTYTGPSESQPDKE

-2395 AAVSGYYD
+2395 TAVSGKYNINS
-2403 KDDELVDVLKLAD
+2403 EAVAVLKEADRVLAD
-2416 KSLEPIRK
+2416 TRKELKQAVSDAYDAKDYNELKRIQEQYLESFDKAVAPVI
-2424 QLQSKISA
+2424 A
-2432 AYDSKDYTALESI
+2432 AYGNGILSSTD
-2445 QQQYL
+2445 
-2450 KQFDQVVAPIV
+2450 VV
-2461 AIYGVDTI
+2461 
-2469 KKNGEVENQLKAMLS
+2469 NQLKDMLS
-2484 SGSLIPSSQYAKNKK
+2484 TGTVSRSGDLIPSDQYRKDKY
-2499 GRYQSMPYEEV
+2499 GRYRSMPLETV
-2510 DVGAWARQRYS
+2510 DVKKWAQQRYS
-2521 SDTYKNPSVRSNSTA
+2521 DDVYKQPTVRSYTA
-2536 QQDLSEVKR
+2536 AGDDIMDIRR
-2545 LLRQGK
+2545 LINQGK
-2551 TSLAKAKALRLKVR
+2551 PDRARARALQLKVR
-2565 IEEQEQVLPQQ
+2565 VDNQKRTISSEDYNWLL
-2576 DFTWLNNYLTGKGYN
+2576 DFLNNGGK

>member
-51 NGAALGTFEYYVDDA
+51 NGAALGTFEYYVDDD
-66 GRLTKGIADAGIS
+66 GRLTKGVADMGIS
-79 DPFTKINSQIDMDVS
+79 DPFTKINSQIDMNVS
-94 LQAPKVKIDGNRV
+94 LQAPKVKINGDKV

-122 QIKEELRTLKGS
+122 QIKEELQPLKGA
-134 DLKSAEV
+134 DLKSEEV
-141 QNAINA
+141 QNAIRA
-147 LNEEIS
+147 LNEEVS
-153 TGLKDSLLNSAT
+153 TGLKNSLLNSAT

-186 PMKSS
+186 PMRSS
-191 NRIKGY
+191 NKIKGY

-210 WVDYYRQFYN
+210 WVEYYRQFYN

-247 QGKKTPVYGFDT
+247 QGNKTPVYGFDT

-271 NQMGKFPEGTLRFL
+271 NQMGKFPEGMLRLL
-285 AEDNDTRRLEGI
+285 AEDNDTKRLDGI

-310 FDINTEDE
+310 FNVNTEDE
-318 FNAKKESIKGKSWD
+318 FNAKKDSIKGKSWD
-332 ELSDDDKAFV
+332 ELSDDDKAFI

-349 EGELEKE
+349 EGELERE

-365 YRGSKTNTFAW
+365 YRGSRTNTFAW
-376 DTNQQDYERAERR
+376 DTNRQDYERAERK
-389 AARQIG
+389 AARQIS
-395 TEDLNNATS
+395 TEDLNSAMS
-404 EDKEKSKDAIDRIL
+404 DDKEKSKDAIDRIL

-445 GEKELA
+445 GERELA
-451 STADWSGSEQWW
+451 ETADWSGSEQWW
-463 GNLTGTIGRYLWENA
+463 GNLTGTIGRFLWENA
-478 VVQGATGG
+478 VVKGAT
-486 ISAKSLANPNLIRGA
+486 
-501 KAGGFAMN
+501 GGFAMN
-509 SVSDRIGAH
+509 SISDKIAGSAELGTG
-518 IVGKLAQN
+518 IVGSLAKH
-526 GIAPTSRFGRNAM
+526 GIAPTSRFGKNAL
-539 QFTANLIGTIPEDI
+539 QFTANLVGTIPEDI

-563 YNIKDNAALL
+563 YNIKDNTALL
-573 DPTQMT
+573 NPEQMS

-589 AGLNALRAGRSAV
+589 AGFNALRAGMSTV

-611 AKAADLDEELVIG
+611 AKAADLNEELVIG

-629 DDVARAVSKG
+629 DDVARAASKG
-639 QEIKIDGDKVST
+639 QEVKVDGDKVST
-651 VDVDGNETVLK
+651 VDVD
-662 NTTPEQA
+662 
-669 NIAEQVVAPQ
+669 
-679 KVEEEDAGITA
+679 
-690 KTSKSVSETS
+690 
-700 TPTYEEKLAAAYKKD
+700 
-715 FDSRKTEFGEGTL
+715 
-728 WRSETAHPLGDVT
+728 
-741 FYTPQKWYAE
+741 
-751 TYENYG
+751 
-757 GAAGNSPSFENKL
+757 
-770 TSNQKP
+770 
-776 LSNIYE
+776 
-782 IKTGKDADVFADM
+782 
-795 LVSKISELDGRGGFK
+795 
-810 WLKDIEAELR
+810 
-820 EEARRRGISEF
+820 
-831 SHAENEFM
+831 
-839 MRWEPLLRRRVSF
+839 
-852 SGDVDF
+852 
-858 TNNFFSKLFYD
+858 
-869 ESIVGGTPI
+869 
-878 PTKVK
+878 
-883 EALSELG
+883 
-890 VEGISLPNPKADA
+890 
-903 SHIGL
+903 
-908 PSEVVQF
+908 
-915 NWGNETVLK
+915 GNETVLK

-935 QTIRPQESAETAT
+935 QTIRPQEAAETVT

-956 PVKKKTTKEWKEN
+956 PVKKKTKKEWKEN
-969 PTYDQEYSLRRAED
+969 PTYDQEYDVGRIED
-983 VMEGRT
+983 VLDGRVP
-989 TLDDYLEEQ
+989 LSDYLEEQ

-1004 ALKNSNEGTETFYH
+1004 AFKNSNQGTETFYH
-1018 RDETGQID
+1018 RDERGQID
-1026 GRNTVSY
+1026 RRETASY
-1033 NGTLYRQLYEEYGG
+1033 NGTLYRDLYAEYGG

-1061 IKNGENSK
+1061 IKNGKDSK

-1075 EFDVEGDY
+1075 EFDADGDY

-1089 GNEEIDTI
+1089 GNTGIDMI
-1097 LALKE
+1097 LALKG
-1102 DIESAP
+1102 DVESAP
-1108 AKATES
+1108 AKTTSAT
-1114 APESEPGTGA
+1114 GDG
-1124 ARTEVDEPKVGTEAT
+1124 K
-1139 RVETEEAIEPA
+1139 I
-1150 KMTPSA
+1150 
-1156 QTEKVNGAYTENA
+1156 NGAYTENT

-1181 MSRIN
+1181 MARIN
-1186 KINDSAMRDSRAK
+1186 KINDSAMRDSGAK
-1199 AAGMEKAATDRLI
+1199 AAGMEKAAIDRLI

-1218 RERQNLHNRYEKIFK
+1218 RELQNFYNRYEKNFK
-1233 GKDVIVDGKSA
+1233 GKDVIVDGRSA

-1250 VYGRVKV
+1250 VYGKVKV

-1267 DPADISPKYTSAE
+1267 DPSDISPKYTSAE

-1296 RRLGVKL
+1296 RELDVNL
-1303 ENGIVRST
+1303 ENGVVRSAEDT
-1311 EEMGEAPRAEVET
+1311 SEAPRIEVETARTKAEEPRAEAGTARAETEEPKTEIET
-1324 TRTEVEEPRVEAE
+1324 TRTEVEEP
-1337 TTRVEAEEPKVM
+1337 KVT

-1363 VDYTFNK
+1363 ADYTFRK
-1370 IDDVATPG
+1370 IDDVTTPG
-1378 AKIENTPAG
+1378 VKIENTPAG

-1392 TKALDFVINLAQNKL
+1392 TKALDFVVNLAQGKL

-1438 IIGTVDPVSGRTITQ
+1438 IIGTVDPVSGKTITQ
-1453 NTIDAARW
+1453 NTIDAAKW
-1461 WANNPIVQKLRV
+1461 WANNPIVQKLRM
-1473 GSRKSLGLEGDV
+1473 GSRKALGLEGDV

-1491 PHTSYDP
+1491 PHTNYDP

-1535 GRFRTYASNM
+1535 DRFRTYASNM

-1560 EEAQMEGKTL
+1560 EEAQMDGKNL
-1570 TPEQA
+1570 TSEQA
-1575 MRMAEGGRK
+1575 MKAVEGGQD
-1584 IQQDVDNAP
+1584 IQAKVNDAP
-1593 TTKGYEKLASSGG
+1593 STKALTKELSS
-1606 DDDKKAWDDMDKK
+1606 DSEYDKKMYEDIDKK
-1619 VKEEAPKSGVSK
+1619 IKEEAPKSGLSK
-1631 SIHDVY
+1631 AYHDNYSDVY
-1637 QDGYVGANGQ
+1637 MGANGQ
-1647 AVQSQPDKIGSV
+1647 AVQSQPDRIGSV
-1659 SFTQQSDI
+1659 SFNQQSDI

-1735 KMNDGPGRLT
+1735 KMNDGPGKLT

-1783 FMDDFLFRHMQ
+1783 FMDDFLFRHVQ

-1802 SIQRM
+1802 SIRGM
-1807 MTKALNGLTG
+1807 ASKALDGLTG
-1817 LRYRALF
+1817 MRYRALF

-1850 GNMLK
+1850 GKTLK

-1865 RVDTYVEA
+1865 RVDTYIEA
-1873 VSPETTYLD
+1873 VSPQTTYLD

-1895 AKVDNDG
+1895 TKVDNDG
-1902 ITFRKLAGDAKDT
+1902 ITFKKLAGDAKDT

-1966 ANNEMGRIGLASN
+1966 ASGEMGRIGLASN

-2004 DATGMATS
+2004 DATGMTTS
-2012 MPKRILEGS
+2012 TPKRILEGS

-2036 ILTRLGYSATQTL
+2036 ILARLGYSATQTL

-2064 EDEMNALDKQI
+2064 EDEMNVIDKQI
-2075 SGGMLTPFFAGG
+2075 SGGVLTPFFAGG

-2107 RQTISDEAEA
+2107 RQTISDEVEA
-2117 NLDGSYGM
+2117 NLEGSYGT
-2125 DWGSVFSLDNAA
+2125 DWSNVFSLDNAA
-2137 NLASNFAPG
+2137 NLATGFVPG
-2146 NVFLNR
+2146 NTFFNR
-2152 IGQMNEMMDTGWAT
+2152 LTQMNEMMDTGWAT
-2166 SATGNKMYTAPNDTI
+2166 SATGNKMYTAPDDTI

-2213 RTIGQSL
+2213 RTVGKTF
-2220 ADLGQAFGIGGGY
+2220 ADLGQALGIGSGY

-2262 RYFQQQRDRILD
+2262 RYFQQQRNRILD
-2274 EYEDAIR
+2274 EYEEAIR

-2288 DVAEAKNN
+2288 DIAEAKNN
-2296 MNQRLESLYEQLDRF
+2296 MNQRLDSLYKQLDRF
-2311 VNAYEKKNGTI
+2311 VSAYEKKNGTI
-2322 DANMT
+2322 DSAMT
-2327 KQIVNILNTGRKVL
+2327 KQIVNILNTGRDVL
-2341 GDTEEE
+2341 GDTPEQ
-2347 ASERSLAAYNDA
+2347 AQERSLEEYNKA
-2359 LARYA
+2359 LGRYSQ
-2364 GRGFSP
+2364 RGFSP
-2370 VGTYSGPTESNPDKE
+2370 VGTYTGPTASDPDKE

-2395 AAVSGYYD
+2395 SAVQGYYGSA
-2403 KDDELVDVLKLAD
+2403 DEAVGVLKQAD
-2416 KSLEPIRK
+2416 TQLQPIRK
-2424 QLQSKISA
+2424 ELKQQLSN
-2432 AYDSKDYTALESI
+2432 AYDLKDYDKVKEL

-2450 KQFDQVVAPIV
+2450 SEFDQVVSPII
-2461 AIYGVDTI
+2461 AAYGNSI
-2469 KKNGEVENQLKAMLS
+2469 LKNTDVVNQLKDMLS
-2484 SGSLIPSSQYAKNKK
+2484 TGTMSRSGDLIPSDQYRKDKY
-2499 GRYQSMPYEEV
+2499 GRYRSMPMETV
-2510 DVGAWARQRYS
+2510 DVKKW
-2521 SDTYKNPSVRSNSTA
+2521 A
-2536 QQDLSEVKR
+2536 QQRFGGELYTQPTVNSGTTATEDLTEIRR
-2545 LLRQGK
+2545 LINQNQPQRARARAVQ
-2551 TSLAKAKALRLKVR
+2551 LKVR
-2565 IEEQEQVLPQQ
+2565 VDNQTRSLSPEDYQ
-2576 DFTWLNNYLTGKGYN
+2576 WLNDFLNGGQ

>member
-29 EYQEATEHPKTLSV
+29 EYQDATEHPKTLSV

-66 GRLTKGIADAGIS
+66 GRLTKGIADMGIS
-79 DPFTKINSQIDMDVS
+79 DPFTKINSQIDMNVS
-94 LQAPKVKIDGNRV
+94 LQAPKVKVDGNRV

-122 QIKEELRTLKGS
+122 QIKEELQSLKGS

-141 QNAINA
+141 QNAIKA

-171 YNDYQYAR
+171 YNDYQCAR
-179 QSVAGTN
+179 QSVSGTN

-191 NRIKGY
+191 NKIKGY

-220 TDERTK
+220 TDERGK

-247 QGKKTPVYGFDT
+247 QGNKVPVYGFDA
-259 AEKMG
+259 AERMG
-264 EGWKAFV
+264 EGWKSFV
-271 NQMGKFPEGTLRFL
+271 NQMGKFPEGTLRLL

-297 VNNKRIPVESMRK
+297 VNNKKIPIESMRK
-310 FDINTEDE
+310 FNVNTEDE

-332 ELSDDDKAFV
+332 ELSDDDKAFI

-349 EGELEKE
+349 EGELERE
-356 ADTTEAMKN
+356 ADTTEAMKD
-365 YRGSKTNTFAW
+365 YRGSRTNTFAW
-376 DTNQQDYERAERR
+376 DTNRQDYERAERK
-389 AARQIG
+389 AARQIS

-404 EDKEKSKDAIDRIL
+404 DDKEKSRDAIDRIL

-445 GEKELA
+445 GERELA

-463 GNLTGTIGRYLWENA
+463 GNLVGTMGRYLWENA
-478 VVQGATGG
+478 VVKGAT
-486 ISAKSLANPNLIRGA
+486 
-501 KAGGFAMN
+501 GGFAMN
-509 SVSDRIGAH
+509 AISDKIGAH
-518 IVGKLAQN
+518 IVGKLAQK
-526 GIAPTSRFGRNAM
+526 GIAPTSAFGRNAM

-563 YNIKDNAALL
+563 YNIQDNTALL
-573 DPTQMT
+573 NPAEMT

-589 AGLNALRAGRSAV
+589 AGANAVRAGLSAV

-629 DDVARAVSKG
+629 DDIARAASKG
-639 QEIKIDGDKVST
+639 QEIRVDGDKVST
-651 VDVDGNETVLK
+651 VDVD
-662 NTTPEQA
+662 
-669 NIAEQVVAPQ
+669 
-679 KVEEEDAGITA
+679 
-690 KTSKSVSETS
+690 
-700 TPTYEEKLAAAYKKD
+700 
-715 FDSRKTEFGEGTL
+715 
-728 WRSETAHPLGDVT
+728 
-741 FYTPQKWYAE
+741 
-751 TYENYG
+751 
-757 GAAGNSPSFENKL
+757 
-770 TSNQKP
+770 
-776 LSNIYE
+776 
-782 IKTGKDADVFADM
+782 
-795 LVSKISELDGRGGFK
+795 
-810 WLKDIEAELR
+810 
-820 EEARRRGISEF
+820 
-831 SHAENEFM
+831 
-839 MRWEPLLRRRVSF
+839 
-852 SGDVDF
+852 
-858 TNNFFSKLFYD
+858 
-869 ESIVGGTPI
+869 
-878 PTKVK
+878 
-883 EALSELG
+883 
-890 VEGISLPNPKADA
+890 
-903 SHIGL
+903 
-908 PSEVVQF
+908 
-915 NWGNETVLK
+915 GNETVLK

-935 QTIRPQESAETAT
+935 QTIRPQEAAETVT
-948 TVTEEAIE
+948 TVAEEAIE
-956 PVKKKTTKEWKEN
+956 PVKKKTKKEWKEN
-969 PTYDQEYSLRRAED
+969 PIYDQDYSIRRAED

-1004 ALKNSNEGTETFYH
+1004 ALKNSNQGTETFYH

-1061 IKNGENSK
+1061 VKNGENSK

-1075 EFDVEGDY
+1075 EFDAEGDY

-1102 DIESAP
+1102 DVENAP
-1108 AKATES
+1108 AKTTPTLGGDEVIES
-1114 APESEPGTGA
+1114 P
-1124 ARTEVDEPKVGTEAT
+1124 RTEVETAKTEIEEPKAEVETAK
-1139 RVETEEAIEPA
+1139 VETEEP
-1150 KMTPSA
+1150 KVD
-1156 QTEKVNGAYTENA
+1156 TE
-1169 LLNKSKEIYDKK
+1169 
-1181 MSRIN
+1181 
-1186 KINDSAMRDSRAK
+1186 
-1199 AAGMEKAATDRLI
+1199 
-1212 TGKFTA
+1212 
-1218 RERQNLHNRYEKIFK
+1218 
-1233 GKDVIVDGKSA
+1233 SA
-1244 KVANPS
+1244 K
-1250 VYGRVKV
+1250 
-1257 EFEDGTTKVV
+1257 
-1267 DPADISPKYTSAE
+1267 
-1280 DVRRDMWEK
+1280 
-1289 FVRPEIE
+1289 
-1296 RRLGVKL
+1296 
-1303 ENGIVRST
+1303 
-1311 EEMGEAPRAEVET
+1311 
-1324 TRTEVEEPRVEAE
+1324 
-1337 TTRVEAEEPKVM
+1337 VEAEEPKVM

-1363 VDYTFNK
+1363 VDYMFNK
-1370 IDDVATPG
+1370 IDDAATPG
-1378 AKIENTPAG
+1378 TKIENTPAG

-1392 TKALDFVINLAQNKL
+1392 TKALEYIINLAQDKL

-1453 NTIDAARW
+1453 NTIDAAKW
-1461 WANNPIVQKLRV
+1461 WAGNPIVQKLRM
-1473 GSRKSLGLEGDV
+1473 GSRKALGLEGDV

-1527 TGYGGTFE
+1527 IGYGGTFE

-1575 MRMAEGGRK
+1575 MKAVEGGRN
-1584 IQQDVDNAP
+1584 IQAKVNDAP
-1593 TTKGYEKLASSGG
+1593 STKALTKELSSDSGY
-1606 DDDKKAWDDMDKK
+1606 DKK
-1619 VKEEAPKSGVSK
+1619 VYEDIDKKIKEEAPKSGLSK
-1631 SIHDVY
+1631 AYHDNYSDV
-1637 QDGYVGANGQ
+1637 YVGANGQ

-1659 SFTQQSDI
+1659 SFTQQSDV

-1702 EGGDFREMLT
+1702 EGGDFREMLI
-1712 EFIQNHSGRS
+1712 EFIQKHSGRS
-1722 PQYAEAVADRWIS
+1722 PKYAEAVADRWIS
-1735 KMNDGPGRLT
+1735 KMNDGPGKLT

-1783 FMDDFLFRHMQ
+1783 FMDDFLFRHTQ

-1802 SIQRM
+1802 SIRGM
-1807 MTKALNGLTG
+1807 ATKALNGLTG

-1824 YGNIKNALLQVSELS
+1824 YGNIKNALLQVSELN

-1873 VSPETTYLD
+1873 VSPETSYLD
-1882 SELYG
+1882 AELYG
-1887 KYQQVADS
+1887 KYKQVSDS

-1902 ITFRKLAGDAKDT
+1902 ITFRKLAGDVKDT

-1951 EALRHIRSRFERVAL
+1951 EALRHIRSKFERVAL

-2004 DATGMATS
+2004 DATGMTTS
-2012 MPKRILEGS
+2012 TPKRILNAS
-2021 KYLTKVFGSKLATTL
+2021 KYLTKVLGSKLATTL
-2036 ILTRLGYSATQTL
+2036 ILARLGYSATQTL
-2049 GIDPFGLTGNYTGLS
+2049 GIDPFGLAGNYTGLS
-2064 EDEMNALDKQI
+2064 EDEMNAIDKQI
-2075 SGGMLTPFFAGG
+2075 SGGVLTPFFAGG

-2107 RQTISDEAEA
+2107 RQTISDEANA
-2117 NLDGSYGM
+2117 NLDGSYGT
-2125 DWGSVFSLDNAA
+2125 DWSAVFSLDNAA
-2137 NLASNFAPG
+2137 NLATNFAPG

-2152 IGQMNEMMDTGWAT
+2152 LNQMNEMRDTGWAT

-2213 RTIGQSL
+2213 RTVGQSF
-2220 ADLGQAFGIGGGY
+2220 ADMFGGGY

-2240 TKNYSDWFN
+2240 TKNYSDWFS
-2249 GDDNDRQQFEKGR
+2249 GDENDRQQFEKGR

-2288 DVAEAKNN
+2288 DIAEAKNN

-2311 VNAYEKKNGTI
+2311 VNAYERKNGTI
-2322 DANMT
+2322 DSAMT
-2327 KQIVNILNTGRKVL
+2327 KQIINLLNTGRDVL
-2341 GDTEEE
+2341 GDTPEQ
-2347 ASERSLAAYNDA
+2347 AQERSLEEYNKA
-2359 LARYA
+2359 LDRYSQ
-2364 GRGFSP
+2364 RGYSP
-2370 VGTYSGPTESNPDKE
+2370 VGTYTGPSESQPEKE

-2395 AAVSGYYD
+2395 TAVSGKYTLNSEAVAVLKEADRTLSDVRKELKQAVSDAYDAKDYD
-2403 KDDELVDVLKLAD
+2403 KLAEVQKQYLTLFD
-2416 KSLEPIRK
+2416 KAVAPVI
-2424 QLQSKISA
+2424 A
-2432 AYDSKDYTALESI
+2432 AYGNGILSSTD
-2445 QQQYL
+2445 
-2450 KQFDQVVAPIV
+2450 VV
-2461 AIYGVDTI
+2461 
-2469 KKNGEVENQLKAMLS
+2469 NQLKDMLS
-2484 SGSLIPSSQYAKNKK
+2484 TGTVSRSGDLIPSDQYRKDKY
-2499 GRYQSMPYEEV
+2499 GRYRSMPLETV
-2510 DVGAWARQRYS
+2510 DVKKWAQQRYS
-2521 SDTYKNPSVRSNSTA
+2521 DDIYKQPTVRSYTA
-2536 QQDLSEVKR
+2536 AGDDIMEIRR
-2545 LLRQGK
+2545 LINQGK
-2551 TSLAKAKALRLKVR
+2551 SDRARARALQLKVR
-2565 IEEQEQVLPQQ
+2565 VDNQKRTISSEDYNWLL
-2576 DFTWLNNYLTGKGYN
+2576 DFLNNGGK

>member
-66 GRLTKGIADAGIS
+66 GRLTKGIADMGIS
-79 DPFTKINSQIDMDVS
+79 DPFTKINSQIDMNVS
-94 LQAPKVKIDGNRV
+94 LQAPKVKIDGDRV

-122 QIKEELRTLKGS
+122 QIKEELQSLKGS

-141 QNAINA
+141 QNAIKA

-165 GWTRDQ
+165 GWTREQ
-171 YNDYQYAR
+171 YNNYQLNR
-179 QSVAGTN
+179 QRVSKTN
-186 PMKSS
+186 PMNSDDYIIG
-191 NRIKGY
+191 IK
-197 DKDGNIIMKTPQE
+197 KDGEEAKMKFKD
-210 WVDYYRQFYN
+210 WVNYYREAYN
-220 TDERTK
+220 TQERMD
-226 AYEKSFYSSD
+226 AFRKSFYSSD

-247 QGKKTPVYGFDT
+247 QGNKTPVYGFDT

-310 FDINTEDE
+310 FNVNTEDE
-318 FNAKKESIKGKSWD
+318 FNARKESIKGKSWD

-349 EGELEKE
+349 EGELEKT

-376 DTNQQDYERAERR
+376 DTNQQDYERAERK

-509 SVSDRIGAH
+509 AVSDKIGAH
-518 IVGKLAQN
+518 IVRKLAQN
-526 GIAPTSRFGRNAM
+526 GIAPTSRLGRNAM

-563 YNIKDNAALL
+563 YNIKDNTALL

-629 DDVARAVSKG
+629 DDVARAASRG

-651 VDVDGNETVLK
+651 VDVNGNETVLK
-662 NTTPEQA
+662 NT
-669 NIAEQVVAPQ
+669 
-679 KVEEEDAGITA
+679 
-690 KTSKSVSETS
+690 
-700 TPTYEEKLAAAYKKD
+700 
-715 FDSRKTEFGEGTL
+715 
-728 WRSETAHPLGDVT
+728 
-741 FYTPQKWYAE
+741 
-751 TYENYG
+751 
-757 GAAGNSPSFENKL
+757 
-770 TSNQKP
+770 
-776 LSNIYE
+776 
-782 IKTGKDADVFADM
+782 M
-795 LVSKISELDGRGGFK
+795 
-810 WLKDIEAELR
+810 
-820 EEARRRGISEF
+820 
-831 SHAENEFM
+831 
-839 MRWEPLLRRRVSF
+839 
-852 SGDVDF
+852 
-858 TNNFFSKLFYD
+858 
-869 ESIVGGTPI
+869 
-878 PTKVK
+878 
-883 EALSELG
+883 
-890 VEGISLPNPKADA
+890 
-903 SHIGL
+903 
-908 PSEVVQF
+908 
-915 NWGNETVLK
+915 
-924 NTTPEEANIAQ
+924 PEEANIAMRTLADASTSNYSRIGIAEQ
-935 QTIRPQESAETAT
+935 RNALDSISPELQSAWYENGDRAARDAIADIIESDPSVRNASLNKFYEDYLYWQKAMDHNPLSFEDWLNSDIVLYRYSDPEMDSGLRTLSYSVAPGGLPIMGGDVQMIVVKPIDTLGRAQLTGTAAENEVFVRSDVASRSTPKEGTYEFAVVKDNILDNKNAANTAAKRAMTTGEIDVWSSKKMEEGDKVYISSAEA
-948 TVTEEAIE
+948 
-956 PVKKKTTKEWKEN
+956 
-969 PTYDQEYSLRRAED
+969 D
-983 VMEGRT
+983 
-989 TLDDYLEEQ
+989 
-998 KERMWE
+998 
-1004 ALKNSNEGTETFYH
+1004 
-1018 RDETGQID
+1018 
-1026 GRNTVSY
+1026 
-1033 NGTLYRQLYEEYGG
+1033 
-1047 RPTKAEFGEAFDDV
+1047 AEFGHNNVARHKISLSEAEWDDV
-1061 IKNGENSK
+1061 NHGVYKSQM
-1069 YYEGFK
+1069 
-1075 EFDVEGDY
+1075 D
-1083 SRGYNA
+1083 A
-1089 GNEEIDTI
+1089 
-1097 LALKE
+1097 
-1102 DIESAP
+1102 
-1108 AKATES
+1108 
-1114 APESEPGTGA
+1114 
-1124 ARTEVDEPKVGTEAT
+1124 
-1139 RVETEEAIEPA
+1139 
-1150 KMTPSA
+1150 
-1156 QTEKVNGAYTENA
+1156 TENA
-1169 LLNKSKEIYDKK
+1169 PEPEPG
-1181 MSRIN
+1181 
-1186 KINDSAMRDSRAK
+1186 AG
-1199 AAGMEKAATDRLI
+1199 AA
-1212 TGKFTA
+1212 
-1218 RERQNLHNRYEKIFK
+1218 
-1233 GKDVIVDGKSA
+1233 
-1244 KVANPS
+1244 
-1250 VYGRVKV
+1250 
-1257 EFEDGTTKVV
+1257 
-1267 DPADISPKYTSAE
+1267 
-1280 DVRRDMWEK
+1280 
-1289 FVRPEIE
+1289 
-1296 RRLGVKL
+1296 
-1303 ENGIVRST
+1303 
-1311 EEMGEAPRAEVET
+1311 
-1324 TRTEVEEPRVEAE
+1324 RTEVEEPRVEAE
-1337 TTRVEAEEPKVM
+1337 TTRVEAEEPKVT
-1349 VEVDTPDGPVRTET
+1349 VEVDTPDGPVRVET
-1363 VDYTFNK
+1363 VDYRFNK
-1370 IDDVATPG
+1370 IDDATTPSV
-1378 AKIENTPAG
+1378 KIENTPAG

-1418 TTSEFDWIFHNSKNG
+1418 TTSEFDWIFHNSKNNH

-1453 NTIDAARW
+1453 NTIDAAKW
-1461 WANNPIVQKLRV
+1461 WANNPIVQKLRM
-1473 GSRKSLGLEGDV
+1473 GSRKALGEGTDK

-1491 PHTSYDP
+1491 PHTNYDP

-1507 TGQLWREYTGKSTV
+1507 TGQLWREYTGKSTT
-1521 GDDGKF
+1521 DDSGNF
-1527 TGYGGTFE
+1527 IGYGGTFE

-1575 MRMAEGGRK
+1575 MKAVEGGK
-1584 IQQDVDNAP
+1584 NLQAKVNDAP
-1593 TTKGYEKLASSGG
+1593 STKALTKELSS
-1606 DDDKKAWDDMDKK
+1606 DSEYDKK
-1619 VKEEAPKSGVSK
+1619 VYEDIDKKIKEEAPKSGLSK
-1631 SIHDVY
+1631 AYHDNYSDVY
-1637 QDGYVGANGQ
+1637 IGANGQ
-1647 AVQSQPDKIGSV
+1647 AVQSQPDKLGSV

-1735 KMNDGPGRLT
+1735 KMNDGPGKLT

-1783 FMDDFLFRHMQ
+1783 FMDDFLFRHTQ

-1802 SIQRM
+1802 SIRGM
-1807 MTKALNGLTG
+1807 ATKALNGLTG

-1824 YGNIKNALLQVSELS
+1824 YGNIKNALLQVSELN

-1865 RVDTYVEA
+1865 RVDTYVEV
-1873 VSPETTYLD
+1873 VSPETSYLD
-1882 SELYG
+1882 AELYG

-1902 ITFRKLAGDAKDT
+1902 VTFRKIAGDVKDT

-2004 DATGMATS
+2004 DATGMTTS
-2012 MPKRILEGS
+2012 APKRILEGS
-2021 KYLTKVFGSKLATTL
+2021 KYLTKVLGSKLATTL

-2064 EDEMNALDKQI
+2064 EDEMNVIDKQI
-2075 SGGMLTPFFAGG
+2075 SGGVLTPFFAGG

-2213 RTIGQSL
+2213 RTLGKSF
-2220 ADLGQAFGIGGGY
+2220 ADLGQAFGIGSGY

-2240 TKNYSDWFN
+2240 TKNYSDWFS

-2274 EYEDAIR
+2274 EYENAIR

-2288 DVAEAKNN
+2288 DIAEAKNN

-2311 VNAYEKKNGTI
+2311 VNAYERKNGTV
-2322 DANMT
+2322 DSAMT
-2327 KQIVNILNTGRKVL
+2327 KQIVNLLNTGRDVL
-2341 GDTEEE
+2341 GDTPEQ
-2347 ASERSLAAYNDA
+2347 AQERSLEEYNKA
-2359 LARYA
+2359 LERYSQ
-2364 GRGFSP
+2364 RGYSP
-2370 VGTYSGPTESNPDKE
+2370 VGTYTGPSESQPEKE

-2432 AYDSKDYTALESI
+2432 AYDSKDYTTLESI

-2510 DVGAWARQRYS
+2510 DVGAWARQRYN
-2521 SDTYKNPSVRSNSTA
+2521 SDTYKNSSVRSNSTA

-2565 IEEQEQVLPQQ
+2565 IEEQKQTLPQQ

>member
-15 IQRVTSYI
+15 IQRVTEYI

-66 GRLTKGIADAGIS
+66 GRLTKGIADMGIS
-79 DPFTKINSQIDMDVS
+79 DPFTKINFQIDMNVS
-94 LQAPKVKIDGNRV
+94 LQAPKVKVDGNRV

-122 QIKEELRTLKGS
+122 QIKEELQSLKGS
-134 DLKSAEV
+134 DLKSEEV
-141 QNAINA
+141 QNAIKA
-147 LNEEIS
+147 LNEEVS

-191 NRIKGY
+191 NKIKGY

-220 TDERTK
+220 TDEREK

-247 QGKKTPVYGFDT
+247 QGNKVPVYGFDV
-259 AEKMG
+259 AERMG

-271 NQMGKFPEGTLRFL
+271 NQMGKFPEGMLRLL
-285 AEDNDTRRLEGI
+285 AEDNDTKRLEGI
-297 VNNKRIPVESMRK
+297 VNNKKIPIESMRK
-310 FDINTEDE
+310 FNVNTEDE

-332 ELSDDDKAFV
+332 ELSDDDKAFI

-349 EGELEKE
+349 EGELERE

-365 YRGSKTNTFAW
+365 YRGSRTNTFAW
-376 DTNQQDYERAERR
+376 DTNQQDYERAERK
-389 AARQIG
+389 AARQIS

-404 EDKEKSKDAIDRIL
+404 DDEEKSREAINEIL

-445 GEKELA
+445 GERELA

-463 GNLTGTIGRYLWENA
+463 GNLVGTMGRYLWENA
-478 VVQGATGG
+478 VVKGAT
-486 ISAKSLANPNLIRGA
+486 
-501 KAGGFAMN
+501 GGFAMN
-509 SVSDRIGAH
+509 AVSDKIGAH
-518 IVGKLAQN
+518 IVGKLAQH
-526 GIAPTSRFGRNAM
+526 GIAPTSAFGRNAM

-563 YNIKDNAALL
+563 YNIKDNTALL
-573 DPTQMT
+573 NPAEMT

-589 AGLNALRAGRSAV
+589 AGANALRAGLSAV
-602 KRALLAKQI
+602 NRARLAKRI
-611 AKAADLDEELVIG
+611 AKATDLDEELVIG

-629 DDVARAVSKG
+629 DDVARAASKG
-639 QEIKIDGDKVST
+639 QEIKVDGDKVSI
-651 VDVDGNETVLK
+651 VDVD
-662 NTTPEQA
+662 
-669 NIAEQVVAPQ
+669 
-679 KVEEEDAGITA
+679 
-690 KTSKSVSETS
+690 
-700 TPTYEEKLAAAYKKD
+700 
-715 FDSRKTEFGEGTL
+715 
-728 WRSETAHPLGDVT
+728 
-741 FYTPQKWYAE
+741 
-751 TYENYG
+751 
-757 GAAGNSPSFENKL
+757 
-770 TSNQKP
+770 
-776 LSNIYE
+776 
-782 IKTGKDADVFADM
+782 
-795 LVSKISELDGRGGFK
+795 
-810 WLKDIEAELR
+810 
-820 EEARRRGISEF
+820 
-831 SHAENEFM
+831 
-839 MRWEPLLRRRVSF
+839 
-852 SGDVDF
+852 
-858 TNNFFSKLFYD
+858 
-869 ESIVGGTPI
+869 
-878 PTKVK
+878 
-883 EALSELG
+883 
-890 VEGISLPNPKADA
+890 
-903 SHIGL
+903 
-908 PSEVVQF
+908 
-915 NWGNETVLK
+915 GNETVLK

-935 QTIRPQESAETAT
+935 QTIRPQGAAETVT
-948 TVTEEAIE
+948 TVAEEAIE
-956 PVKKKTTKEWKEN
+956 PVKKKTRKEWKEN
-969 PTYDQEYSLRRAED
+969 PTYDQDYSLRRAED

-1004 ALKNSNEGTETFYH
+1004 ALKNSNQGTETFYH
-1018 RDETGQID
+1018 RDERGQID

-1061 IKNGENSK
+1061 VKNGENSK

-1075 EFDVEGDY
+1075 EFDADGDY
-1083 SRGYNA
+1083 NRGYNA

-1102 DIESAP
+1102 DVENAP
-1108 AKATES
+1108 VI
-1114 APESEPGTGA
+1114 SEPKSETEPV
-1124 ARTEVDEPKVGTEAT
+1124 RTEAEPVKTEVEEPRIETETT
-1139 RVETEEAIEPA
+1139 RVETEEP
-1150 KMTPSA
+1150 K
-1156 QTEKVNGAYTENA
+1156 
-1169 LLNKSKEIYDKK
+1169 
-1181 MSRIN
+1181 
-1186 KINDSAMRDSRAK
+1186 
-1199 AAGMEKAATDRLI
+1199 
-1212 TGKFTA
+1212 
-1218 RERQNLHNRYEKIFK
+1218 
-1233 GKDVIVDGKSA
+1233 VIV
-1244 KVANPS
+1244 
-1250 VYGRVKV
+1250 
-1257 EFEDGTTKVV
+1257 
-1267 DPADISPKYTSAE
+1267 
-1280 DVRRDMWEK
+1280 
-1289 FVRPEIE
+1289 
-1296 RRLGVKL
+1296 
-1303 ENGIVRST
+1303 
-1311 EEMGEAPRAEVET
+1311 EVE
-1324 TRTEVEEPRVEAE
+1324 
-1337 TTRVEAEEPKVM
+1337 
-1349 VEVDTPDGPVRTET
+1349 TPDGPVRTET
-1363 VDYTFNK
+1363 VDYMFNK
-1370 IDDVATPG
+1370 IDDAATPG
-1378 AKIENTPAG
+1378 IKIENTPAG

-1392 TKALDFVINLAQNKL
+1392 TKALDFVTNLAQNKL

-1433 MTPEQ
+1433 MTPDQ

-1453 NTIDAARW
+1453 NTIDAAKW
-1461 WANNPIVQKLRV
+1461 WANNPIIQKLRM
-1473 GSRKSLGLEGDV
+1473 GSRKALGLEGDV

-1527 TGYGGTFE
+1527 IGYGGTFE

-1575 MRMAEGGRK
+1575 MKAVEGGQD
-1584 IQQDVDNAP
+1584 IQAKVNDAP
-1593 TTKGYEKLASSGG
+1593 STKALTKELSSDSGY
-1606 DDDKKAWDDMDKK
+1606 DKK
-1619 VKEEAPKSGVSK
+1619 VYEDIDKKIKEEAPKSGLSK
-1631 SIHDVY
+1631 AYHDNYSDV
-1637 QDGYVGANGQ
+1637 YVGANGQ
-1647 AVQSQPDKIGSV
+1647 AVQSQPDRIGSV

-1667 MRNIKTR
+1667 MRDIKTR

-1722 PQYAEAVADRWIS
+1722 PKYAEAVADRWIS
-1735 KMNDGPGRLT
+1735 KMNDGPGKLT

-1783 FMDDFLFRHMQ
+1783 FMDDFLFRHTQ

-1802 SIQRM
+1802 SVRGM

-1824 YGNIKNALLQVSELS
+1824 YGNIKNALLQVSELN

-1850 GNMLK
+1850 GNTLK

-1887 KYQQVADS
+1887 KYQQVSDS

-2004 DATGMATS
+2004 DATGMTTS
-2012 MPKRILEGS
+2012 TPKRILNAS
-2021 KYLTKVFGSKLATTL
+2021 KYLTKVLGSKLATTL
-2036 ILTRLGYSATQTL
+2036 ILARLGYSASQTL
-2049 GIDPFGLTGNYTGLS
+2049 GIDPFGLVNNYTGLS

-2075 SGGMLTPFFAGG
+2075 SGGVLTPFFAGG

-2107 RQTISDEAEA
+2107 RQTISDEANA

-2166 SATGNKMYTAPNDTI
+2166 SASGNKMYTAPNDAI

-2188 FGRSATQNAL
+2188 FGRSATQNAQ
-2198 QYNQTYGNDLGQTLS
+2198 QYQQTYGNNLLQTLG
-2213 RTIGQSL
+2213 RFNPFRQYGE
-2220 ADLGQAFGIGGGY
+2220 
-2233 QQFDPID
+2233 FDPID

-2281 KSYASND
+2281 KSYASNE

-2311 VNAYEKKNGTI
+2311 VDAYEKKNGTI
-2322 DANMT
+2322 DSAMT
-2327 KQIVNILNTGRKVL
+2327 KQIINLLNTGRDVL
-2341 GDTEEE
+2341 GDTPEQ
-2347 ASERSLAAYNDA
+2347 AQERSLEEYSKA
-2359 LARYA
+2359 LERYSQ
-2364 GRGFSP
+2364 RGYSP
-2370 VGTYSGPTESNPDKE
+2370 VGTYTGPSESQPDKE

-2395 AAVSGYYD
+2395 TAVSGRYTLNS
-2403 KDDELVDVLKLAD
+2403 EAVAVLKEAD
-2416 KSLEPIRK
+2416 KALSDVRK
-2424 QLQSKISA
+2424 ELKQAVSD
-2432 AYDSKDYTALESI
+2432 AYDAKDYDRLAEI
-2445 QQQYL
+2445 QKQYL
-2450 KQFDQVVAPIV
+2450 TSFDKAVAPVI
-2461 AIYGVDTI
+2461 ATYG
-2469 KKNGEVENQLKAMLS
+2469 NGILSSTDVVNQLKDMLS
-2484 SGSLIPSSQYAKNKK
+2484 TGTVSRSGDLIPSDQYRKDKY
-2499 GRYQSMPYEEV
+2499 GRYRSMPLETV
-2510 DVGAWARQRYS
+2510 DVKKWAQQRYS
-2521 SDTYKNPSVRSNSTA
+2521 DDIYKQPTVRSYTA
-2536 QQDLSEVKR
+2536 AGDDIMEIRR
-2545 LLRQGK
+2545 LINQGK
-2551 TSLAKAKALRLKVR
+2551 SDRARARALQLKVR
-2565 IEEQEQVLPQQ
+2565 VDNQKRTISSEEYNWLL
-2576 DFTWLNNYLTGKGYN
+2576 DFLNNGGK

>member
-15 IQRVTSYI
+15 IQRVTDYI

-66 GRLTKGIADAGIS
+66 GRLTKGVADMGIS
-79 DPFTKINSQIDMDVS
+79 DPFTKINSQIDMNVS
-94 LQAPKVKIDGNRV
+94 LQAPKVKVDGNKV
-107 VVQAPKEILSSPLVS
+107 VLQAPKEILSSPLVS
-122 QIKEELRTLKGS
+122 QIKEELQSLKGS
-134 DLKSAEV
+134 DLKSEEV
-141 QNAINA
+141 QNAIKA

-191 NRIKGY
+191 NKIKGY

-220 TDERTK
+220 TDERGK

-247 QGKKTPVYGFDT
+247 QGGKVPVYGFDT
-259 AEKMG
+259 AERAG

-271 NQMGKFPEGTLRFL
+271 NQMGKFPEGMLRLL
-285 AEDNDTRRLEGI
+285 AEDNDTKRLDGI
-297 VNNKRIPVESMRK
+297 VNNKKIPITSMRK
-310 FDINTEDE
+310 FNVNTEDE

-332 ELSDDDKAFV
+332 ELSDDDKAFI

-349 EGELEKE
+349 EGELEK
-356 ADTTEAMKN
+356 AVDTTEAMKN
-365 YRGSKTNTFAW
+365 YRGSRNNTFAW
-376 DTNQQDYERAERR
+376 DTNRQDYERAERK
-389 AARQIG
+389 AARQIS

-404 EDKEKSKDAIDRIL
+404 DDKEKSKDAIDRIL

-438 YQDWTEE
+438 YQNWTEE
-445 GEKELA
+445 GERELA

-463 GNLTGTIGRYLWENA
+463 GNLAGTIGRFLWENA
-478 VVQGATGG
+478 VVKGAT
-486 ISAKSLANPNLIRGA
+486 
-501 KAGGFAMN
+501 GGFAMN
-509 SVSDRIGAH
+509 AVSDKIGAH

-526 GIAPTSRFGRNAM
+526 GIAPTSRLGKNAL
-539 QFTANLIGTIPEDI
+539 QFTANLVGTVPEDI

-563 YNIKDNAALL
+563 YNIKDNTALL
-573 DPTQMT
+573 NPEQMS
-579 ENFKNNLIFM
+579 ENFRNNLIFM
-589 AGLNALRAGRSAV
+589 AGFNTIRAGLSAV
-602 KRALLAKQI
+602 KRARLAKQI

-629 DDVARAVSKG
+629 DDIARAASKG
-639 QEIKIDGDKVST
+639 QEIKVDGDKVST

-662 NTTPEQA
+662 NTTPE
-669 NIAEQVVAPQ
+669 
-679 KVEEEDAGITA
+679 
-690 KTSKSVSETS
+690 
-700 TPTYEEKLAAAYKKD
+700 
-715 FDSRKTEFGEGTL
+715 
-728 WRSETAHPLGDVT
+728 
-741 FYTPQKWYAE
+741 
-751 TYENYG
+751 
-757 GAAGNSPSFENKL
+757 
-770 TSNQKP
+770 
-776 LSNIYE
+776 
-782 IKTGKDADVFADM
+782 
-795 LVSKISELDGRGGFK
+795 
-810 WLKDIEAELR
+810 
-820 EEARRRGISEF
+820 
-831 SHAENEFM
+831 
-839 MRWEPLLRRRVSF
+839 
-852 SGDVDF
+852 
-858 TNNFFSKLFYD
+858 
-869 ESIVGGTPI
+869 
-878 PTKVK
+878 
-883 EALSELG
+883 
-890 VEGISLPNPKADA
+890 
-903 SHIGL
+903 
-908 PSEVVQF
+908 
-915 NWGNETVLK
+915 
-924 NTTPEEANIAQ
+924 EANIAQ
-935 QTIRPQESAETAT
+935 QTIKPQGDTA
-948 TVTEEAIE
+948 A
-956 PVKKKTTKEWKEN
+956 PVK
-969 PTYDQEYSLRRAED
+969 
-983 VMEGRT
+983 EGFIDT
-989 TLDDYLEEQ
+989 
-998 KERMWE
+998 E
-1004 ALKNSNEGTETFYH
+1004 AV
-1018 RDETGQID
+1018 R
-1026 GRNTVSY
+1026 
-1033 NGTLYRQLYEEYGG
+1033 
-1047 RPTKAEFGEAFDDV
+1047 
-1061 IKNGENSK
+1061 IKNISNG
-1069 YYEGFK
+1069 
-1075 EFDVEGDY
+1075 
-1083 SRGYNA
+1083 
-1089 GNEEIDTI
+1089 
-1097 LALKE
+1097 
-1102 DIESAP
+1102 
-1108 AKATES
+1108 
-1114 APESEPGTGA
+1114 
-1124 ARTEVDEPKVGTEAT
+1124 EVDEASRIIDDAMSKYDYSEPFRDFAERTNPDFAKYDELGIYEIDNINKKLISDGLSNTNSDKIYFWEGYLTREEANDIMRAET
-1139 RVETEEAIEPA
+1139 GAQPEAAKTEE
-1150 KMTPSA
+1150 
-1156 QTEKVNGAYTENA
+1156 
-1169 LLNKSKEIYDKK
+1169 
-1181 MSRIN
+1181 
-1186 KINDSAMRDSRAK
+1186 
-1199 AAGMEKAATDRLI
+1199 
-1212 TGKFTA
+1212 
-1218 RERQNLHNRYEKIFK
+1218 
-1233 GKDVIVDGKSA
+1233 
-1244 KVANPS
+1244 
-1250 VYGRVKV
+1250 
-1257 EFEDGTTKVV
+1257 
-1267 DPADISPKYTSAE
+1267 
-1280 DVRRDMWEK
+1280 
-1289 FVRPEIE
+1289 
-1296 RRLGVKL
+1296 
-1303 ENGIVRST
+1303 
-1311 EEMGEAPRAEVET
+1311 PRAET
-1324 TRTEVEEPRVEAE
+1324 E
-1337 TTRVEAEEPKVM
+1337 TTRVEAEEPKVEVETTRTEAEEPKVT
-1349 VEVDTPDGPVRTET
+1349 VEVDTPDGPVRVET
-1363 VDYTFNK
+1363 VDYMFNK

-1392 TKALDFVINLAQNKL
+1392 TKSLDYIINLAQDKL

-1453 NTIDAARW
+1453 NTIDAAKW
-1461 WANNPIVQKLRV
+1461 WANNPIVQKLRM

-1527 TGYGGTFE
+1527 IGYGGTFE

-1575 MRMAEGGRK
+1575 MKAVEGGQD
-1584 IQQDVDNAP
+1584 IQAKVNDAP
-1593 TTKGYEKLASSGG
+1593 STKALTKELSSDSGY
-1606 DDDKKAWDDMDKK
+1606 DKK
-1619 VKEEAPKSGVSK
+1619 VYEDIDKKIKEEAPKSGLSK
-1631 SIHDVY
+1631 AYHDNYSDV
-1637 QDGYVGANGQ
+1637 YVGANGQ

-1722 PQYAEAVADRWIS
+1722 PKYAEAVADRWIS
-1735 KMNDGPGRLT
+1735 KMNDGPGKLT

-1783 FMDDFLFRHMQ
+1783 FMDDFLFRHAQ
-1794 MDSIKNNR
+1794 MDSIKSDR
-1802 SIQRM
+1802 SVRGM

-1817 LRYRALF
+1817 MRYRALF
-1824 YGNIKNALLQVSELS
+1824 YGNIKNALLQVSELN

-1873 VSPETTYLD
+1873 VSPQTTYLD

-1966 ANNEMGRIGLASN
+1966 AQNEMGRIGLASN

-2004 DATGMATS
+2004 DATGMVTS
-2012 MPKRILEGS
+2012 TPKRILEGS
-2021 KYLTKVFGSKLATTL
+2021 KYLTKVLGSKLATTL
-2036 ILTRLGYSATQTL
+2036 ILARLGYSATQTL
-2049 GIDPFGLTGNYTGLS
+2049 GIDPFGLTSNYTGLS
-2064 EDEMNALDKQI
+2064 EDEMNAIDKQI
-2075 SGGMLTPFFAGG
+2075 SGGVLTPFFAGG

-2107 RQTISDEAEA
+2107 RQTISDEVNA

-2146 NVFLNR
+2146 DVFLNR

-2166 SATGNKMYTAPNDTI
+2166 SASGNKMYTAPNDAI

-2188 FGRSATQNAL
+2188 FGRSATENAQ
-2198 QYNQTYGNDLGQTLS
+2198 QYQQTYGNNLLQTLGRFNPFRQYS
-2213 RTIGQSL
+2213 E
-2220 ADLGQAFGIGGGY
+2220 
-2233 QQFDPID
+2233 FDPID
-2240 TKNYSDWFN
+2240 TKNYSDWFS

-2288 DVAEAKNN
+2288 DIAEAKNN

-2311 VNAYEKKNGTI
+2311 VSAYEKKNGTI
-2322 DANMT
+2322 DSAMT
-2327 KQIVNILNTGRKVL
+2327 KQIVNLLNTGRDVL
-2341 GDTEEE
+2341 GDTPEQ
-2347 ASERSLAAYNDA
+2347 AQERSLEEYSKA
-2359 LARYA
+2359 LERYSQ
-2364 GRGFSP
+2364 RGYSP
-2370 VGTYSGPTESNPDKE
+2370 VGTYTGPSESQPEKE

-2395 AAVSGYYD
+2395 TAVSGKYNLNSEAVAVLKEADRVLADTRKELKQAVSDAYD
-2403 KDDELVDVLKLAD
+2403 AKDYDELKRIQKQYLESFD
-2416 KSLEPIRK
+2416 KAVAPVI
-2424 QLQSKISA
+2424 A
-2432 AYDSKDYTALESI
+2432 AYGSGILSSTD
-2445 QQQYL
+2445 
-2450 KQFDQVVAPIV
+2450 VV
-2461 AIYGVDTI
+2461 
-2469 KKNGEVENQLKAMLS
+2469 NQLKDMLS
-2484 SGSLIPSSQYAKNKK
+2484 TGTVSRSGDLIPSDQYGKDKY
-2499 GRYQSMPYEEV
+2499 GRYRSMPLETV
-2510 DVGAWARQRYS
+2510 DVKKWAQQRYS
-2521 SDTYKNPSVRSNSTA
+2521 DDIYKQPTVRSYTA
-2536 QQDLSEVKR
+2536 AGDDIMEIRR
-2545 LLRQGK
+2545 LINQGK
-2551 TSLAKAKALRLKVR
+2551 SDRARARALQLKVR
-2565 IEEQEQVLPQQ
+2565 VDNQKRTISSEDYDWLL
-2576 DFTWLNNYLTGKGYN
+2576 DFLNNGGK

>member
-79 DPFTKINSQIDMDVS
+79 DPFTKINSQINMNVS

-122 QIKEELRTLKGS
+122 QIKEELRSLKGS

-141 QNAINA
+141 QNAIKA

-186 PMKSS
+186 PMRSS
-191 NRIKGY
+191 NKIKGY
-197 DKDGNIIMKTPQE
+197 DRDGNIIMKTPQE

-220 TDERTK
+220 TDERGE

-247 QGKKTPVYGFDT
+247 QGNKVPVYGFDN
-259 AEKMG
+259 AEKTG

-271 NQMGKFPEGTLRFL
+271 NQMGKFPEGTLRLL

-297 VNNKRIPVESMRK
+297 VNNKRIPIESMRK
-310 FDINTEDE
+310 FNVNTEDE

-332 ELSDDDKAFV
+332 ELSDDDKAFI

-349 EGELEKE
+349 EGELERE
-356 ADTTEAMKN
+356 ADTTEAMKD
-365 YRGSKTNTFAW
+365 YRGSRTNTFAW
-376 DTNQQDYERAERR
+376 DTNRQDYERAERK
-389 AARQIG
+389 AARQIS

-404 EDKEKSKDAIDRIL
+404 DDKEKSRDAIDRIL

-445 GEKELA
+445 GERELA

-463 GNLTGTIGRYLWENA
+463 GNLAGTIGRYLWENA
-478 VVQGATGG
+478 VVQGLTGG
-486 ISAKSLANPNLIRGA
+486 VSAKSLADPRLIRGT

-509 SVSDRIGAH
+509 AVSDKIGAH
-518 IVGKLAQN
+518 IVRKLAQN
-526 GIAPTSRFGRNAM
+526 GIAPTSRLGRNAM

-563 YNIKDNAALL
+563 YNIKDNTALL
-573 DPTQMT
+573 DPQQMS
-579 ENFKNNLIFM
+579 ENFRNNLISM
-589 AGLNALRAGRSAV
+589 AGFNMIGAGLSAV
-602 KRALLAKQI
+602 ERARLAKQI

-629 DDVARAVSKG
+629 DDIARAASKG
-639 QEIKIDGDKVST
+639 QEIKVDGDKVST

-662 NTTPEQA
+662 NTTPE
-669 NIAEQVVAPQ
+669 
-679 KVEEEDAGITA
+679 
-690 KTSKSVSETS
+690 
-700 TPTYEEKLAAAYKKD
+700 
-715 FDSRKTEFGEGTL
+715 
-728 WRSETAHPLGDVT
+728 
-741 FYTPQKWYAE
+741 
-751 TYENYG
+751 
-757 GAAGNSPSFENKL
+757 
-770 TSNQKP
+770 
-776 LSNIYE
+776 
-782 IKTGKDADVFADM
+782 
-795 LVSKISELDGRGGFK
+795 
-810 WLKDIEAELR
+810 
-820 EEARRRGISEF
+820 
-831 SHAENEFM
+831 
-839 MRWEPLLRRRVSF
+839 
-852 SGDVDF
+852 
-858 TNNFFSKLFYD
+858 
-869 ESIVGGTPI
+869 
-878 PTKVK
+878 
-883 EALSELG
+883 
-890 VEGISLPNPKADA
+890 
-903 SHIGL
+903 
-908 PSEVVQF
+908 EV
-915 NWGNETVLK
+915 
-924 NTTPEEANIAQ
+924 NIAQ
-935 QTIRPQESAETAT
+935 QTIRPQEVA
-948 TVTEEAIE
+948 
-956 PVKKKTTKEWKEN
+956 KTTIIGSGGREVVLKDVL
-969 PTYDQEYSLRRAED
+969 DQAVFDKTGQRANVSLS
-983 VMEGRT
+983 
-989 TLDDYLEEQ
+989 TLDTDSSGRYYVIDTWRNRRIYLDDIIDDVNDSLMLSGVGDGYQ
-998 KERMWE
+998 KM
-1004 ALKNSNEGTETFYH
+1004 NYS
-1018 RDETGQID
+1018 
-1026 GRNTVSY
+1026 V
-1033 NGTLYRQLYEEYGG
+1033 
-1047 RPTKAEFGEAFDDV
+1047 DDLIKV
-1061 IKNGENSK
+1061 IKNGEN
-1069 YYEGFK
+1069 
-1075 EFDVEGDY
+1075 
-1083 SRGYNA
+1083 
-1089 GNEEIDTI
+1089 
-1097 LALKE
+1097 
-1102 DIESAP
+1102 
-1108 AKATES
+1108 
-1114 APESEPGTGA
+1114 APELEPEA
-1124 ARTEVDEPKVGTEAT
+1124 RVARTEVEGP
-1139 RVETEEAIEPA
+1139 RVET
-1150 KMTPSA
+1150 
-1156 QTEKVNGAYTENA
+1156 
-1169 LLNKSKEIYDKK
+1169 
-1181 MSRIN
+1181 
-1186 KINDSAMRDSRAK
+1186 
-1199 AAGMEKAATDRLI
+1199 
-1212 TGKFTA
+1212 
-1218 RERQNLHNRYEKIFK
+1218 
-1233 GKDVIVDGKSA
+1233 
-1244 KVANPS
+1244 
-1250 VYGRVKV
+1250 
-1257 EFEDGTTKVV
+1257 
-1267 DPADISPKYTSAE
+1267 
-1280 DVRRDMWEK
+1280 
-1289 FVRPEIE
+1289 
-1296 RRLGVKL
+1296 
-1303 ENGIVRST
+1303 
-1311 EEMGEAPRAEVET
+1311 
-1324 TRTEVEEPRVEAE
+1324 E
-1337 TTRVEAEEPKVM
+1337 TTRVEAEEPKAEIETTKTEAEEPKVT

-1363 VDYTFNK
+1363 VDYMFNK
-1370 IDDVATPG
+1370 IDDATTPT

-1418 TTSEFDWIFHNSKNG
+1418 TTSEFDWIFHNSKKG

-1453 NTIDAARW
+1453 NTIDAAKW
-1461 WANNPIVQKLRV
+1461 WANNPIVQKLRM
-1473 GSRKSLGLEGDV
+1473 GSRKALGLEGDV

-1527 TGYGGTFE
+1527 IGYGGTFE

-1575 MRMAEGGRK
+1575 MKAVEGGQN
-1584 IQQDVDNAP
+1584 IQAKVNDAP
-1593 TTKGYEKLASSGG
+1593 STKALTKELSSDSGY
-1606 DDDKKAWDDMDKK
+1606 DKK
-1619 VKEEAPKSGVSK
+1619 VYEDIDKKIKEEGPKSGLSK
-1631 SIHDVY
+1631 AYHDNYSDV
-1637 QDGYVGANGQ
+1637 YVGANGQ

-1667 MRNIKTR
+1667 MRDIKTR

-1689 SQNAVELVNRFTR
+1689 SQNATELVNRFKR

-1712 EFIQNHSGRS
+1712 EFVQNHSGRS
-1722 PQYAEAVADRWIS
+1722 PKYAEAVADRWIA
-1735 KMNDGPGRLT
+1735 KMSDGPGKLT
-1745 KGKAI
+1745 TGKAI

-1783 FMDDFLFRHMQ
+1783 FMDDFLFRHTQ

-1802 SIQRM
+1802 SIRGM
-1807 MTKALNGLTG
+1807 MTNALNGLTG

-1824 YGNIKNALLQVSELS
+1824 YGNIKNALLQVSELN

-1855 RLATDEGFRA
+1855 RLATDDGFRA

-1902 ITFRKLAGDAKDT
+1902 MTFRKIAGDAKDT

-1931 NRTMIAALVQ
+1931 NRTMVAALVQ

-2004 DATGMATS
+2004 DATGMTAST
-2012 MPKRILEGS
+2012 PKRILNAS
-2021 KYLTKVFGSKLATTL
+2021 KYLTKVLGSKLATTL
-2036 ILTRLGYSATQTL
+2036 ILARLGYSASQTL
-2049 GIDPFGLTGNYTGLS
+2049 GIDPFGLTNNYTGLS
-2064 EDEMNALDKQI
+2064 EDEMNVIDKQI
-2075 SGGMLTPFFAGG
+2075 SGGVLTPFFAGG

-2107 RQTISDEAEA
+2107 RQTISDEANA

-2152 IGQMNEMMDTGWAT
+2152 LNQMNEMMDTGWAT
-2166 SATGNKMYTAPNDTI
+2166 SASGNKMYTAPNDAM

-2188 FGRSATQNAL
+2188 FGRSATQNAQ
-2198 QYNQTYGNDLGQTLS
+2198 QYQQTYGNNLLQTLGRFNPFRQYS
-2213 RTIGQSL
+2213 E
-2220 ADLGQAFGIGGGY
+2220 
-2233 QQFDPID
+2233 FDPID
-2240 TKNYSDWFN
+2240 TKNYSDWFS

-2311 VNAYEKKNGTI
+2311 VNAYERKNGTI
-2322 DANMT
+2322 DSAMT
-2327 KQIVNILNTGRKVL
+2327 KQIVNLLNTGRDVL
-2341 GDTEEE
+2341 GDTPEQ
-2347 ASERSLAAYNDA
+2347 AQERSLEEYNKA
-2359 LARYA
+2359 LERYSQ
-2364 GRGFSP
+2364 RGYSP
-2370 VGTYSGPTESNPDKE
+2370 VGTYTGPSESQPDKE

-2395 AAVSGYYD
+2395 TAVSGKYNLNS
-2403 KDDELVDVLKLAD
+2403 EAVAVLKEADRVLAD
-2416 KSLEPIRK
+2416 TRK
-2424 QLQSKISA
+2424 ELKQAVSD
-2432 AYDSKDYTALESI
+2432 AYDAKDYDRLADV
-2445 QQQYL
+2445 QKQYL
-2450 KQFDQVVAPIV
+2450 ALFDKAVAPVI
-2461 AIYGVDTI
+2461 ATYG
-2469 KKNGEVENQLKAMLS
+2469 NGILSSTDVVNQLKDMLS
-2484 SGSLIPSSQYAKNKK
+2484 TGTVSRSGDLIPSDQYRKDKY
-2499 GRYQSMPYEEV
+2499 GRYRSMPLETV
-2510 DVGAWARQRYS
+2510 DVKKWAQQRYS
-2521 SDTYKNPSVRSNSTA
+2521 GDIYKQPTVRSYTA
-2536 QQDLSEVKR
+2536 AGDDIMEIRR
-2545 LLRQGK
+2545 LINQGK
-2551 TSLAKAKALRLKVR
+2551 TDRARARALQLKVR
-2565 IEEQEQVLPQQ
+2565 VDNQKRTISQNDYSWLL
-2576 DFTWLNNYLTGKGYN
+2576 DFLNNTGE

>member
-79 DPFTKINSQIDMDVS
+79 DPFTKINSQIDMNVS

-122 QIKEELRTLKGS
+122 QIKEELRSLKGS

-141 QNAINA
+141 QNAIKA

-191 NRIKGY
+191 NKIKGY

-220 TDERTK
+220 TDERGK

-247 QGKKTPVYGFDT
+247 QGNKVPVYGFDA
-259 AEKMG
+259 AERMG

-297 VNNKRIPVESMRK
+297 VNNKKIPIESMRK
-310 FDINTEDE
+310 FNVNTEDE

-332 ELSDDDKAFV
+332 ELSDDDKAFI

-349 EGELEKE
+349 EGELERE
-356 ADTTEAMKN
+356 ADITEAMKD
-365 YRGSKTNTFAW
+365 YRGSRTNTFAW
-376 DTNQQDYERAERR
+376 DTNQQDYERAERK

-404 EDKEKSKDAIDRIL
+404 EDKEKSRDAIDKIL

-463 GNLTGTIGRYLWENA
+463 GNLIGTMGRYLWENA

-486 ISAKSLANPNLIRGA
+486 
-501 KAGGFAMN
+501 FAMN
-509 SVSDRIGAH
+509 AISDKIGAH

-563 YNIKDNAALL
+563 YNIKDNTALL

-602 KRALLAKQI
+602 KRARLAKQI

-629 DDVARAVSKG
+629 DDVARAVSRG
-639 QEIKIDGDKVST
+639 QEIKIDGEKVST
-651 VDVDGNETVLK
+651 VDVD
-662 NTTPEQA
+662 
-669 NIAEQVVAPQ
+669 
-679 KVEEEDAGITA
+679 
-690 KTSKSVSETS
+690 
-700 TPTYEEKLAAAYKKD
+700 
-715 FDSRKTEFGEGTL
+715 
-728 WRSETAHPLGDVT
+728 
-741 FYTPQKWYAE
+741 
-751 TYENYG
+751 
-757 GAAGNSPSFENKL
+757 
-770 TSNQKP
+770 
-776 LSNIYE
+776 
-782 IKTGKDADVFADM
+782 
-795 LVSKISELDGRGGFK
+795 
-810 WLKDIEAELR
+810 
-820 EEARRRGISEF
+820 
-831 SHAENEFM
+831 
-839 MRWEPLLRRRVSF
+839 
-852 SGDVDF
+852 
-858 TNNFFSKLFYD
+858 
-869 ESIVGGTPI
+869 
-878 PTKVK
+878 
-883 EALSELG
+883 
-890 VEGISLPNPKADA
+890 
-903 SHIGL
+903 
-908 PSEVVQF
+908 
-915 NWGNETVLK
+915 GNETVLK

-935 QTIRPQESAETAT
+935 QTIRPQEAAETVT
-948 TVTEEAIE
+948 TVAEEAIE
-956 PVKKKTTKEWKEN
+956 PVKKKTRKEWKEN
-969 PTYDQEYSLRRAED
+969 PTYDQDYSLRRAED

-1033 NGTLYRQLYEEYGG
+1033 NGTLYRQLYGEYGG

-1061 IKNGENSK
+1061 VKNGENSK

-1075 EFDVEGDY
+1075 EFDIEGDY

-1097 LALKE
+1097 LSLKE
-1102 DIESAP
+1102 DVESAP
-1108 AKATES
+1108 AKATEN
-1114 APESEPGTGA
+1114 APEIEPEAGA
-1124 ARTEVDEPKVGTEAT
+1124 ARTEV
-1139 RVETEEAIEPA
+1139 
-1150 KMTPSA
+1150 
-1156 QTEKVNGAYTENA
+1156 EKPG
-1169 LLNKSKEIYDKK
+1169 
-1181 MSRIN
+1181 
-1186 KINDSAMRDSRAK
+1186 
-1199 AAGMEKAATDRLI
+1199 
-1212 TGKFTA
+1212 
-1218 RERQNLHNRYEKIFK
+1218 
-1233 GKDVIVDGKSA
+1233 
-1244 KVANPS
+1244 
-1250 VYGRVKV
+1250 
-1257 EFEDGTTKVV
+1257 
-1267 DPADISPKYTSAE
+1267 
-1280 DVRRDMWEK
+1280 
-1289 FVRPEIE
+1289 
-1296 RRLGVKL
+1296 
-1303 ENGIVRST
+1303 
-1311 EEMGEAPRAEVET
+1311 
-1324 TRTEVEEPRVEAE
+1324 VEAE
-1337 TTRVEAEEPKVM
+1337 TTRVEAEEPKVT

-1370 IDDVATPG
+1370 IDDATTPG

-1387 VKHWH
+1387 TKHWH
-1392 TKALDFVINLAQNKL
+1392 TKALEYIVNLAQDKL

-1433 MTPEQ
+1433 MTPDQ

-1453 NTIDAARW
+1453 NTIDAAKW
-1461 WANNPIVQKLRV
+1461 WANNPIVQKLRM
-1473 GSRKSLGLEGDV
+1473 GSRKALGLEGDV

-1527 TGYGGTFE
+1527 IGYGGTFE

-1575 MRMAEGGRK
+1575 MKAVEGGQD
-1584 IQQDVDNAP
+1584 IQAKVNDAP
-1593 TTKGYEKLASSGG
+1593 STKALTKELSSGSG
-1606 DDDKKAWDDMDKK
+1606 YDKK
-1619 VKEEAPKSGVSK
+1619 VYEDIDKKIKEEGPKSGLSK
-1631 SIHDVY
+1631 AYHDNYSDVY
-1637 QDGYVGANGQ
+1637 VGSNGQ

-1712 EFIQNHSGRS
+1712 EFIQKHSGRS
-1722 PQYAEAVADRWIS
+1722 PKYAESVADRWIA
-1735 KMNDGPGRLT
+1735 KMNDGPGKLT

-1783 FMDDFLFRHMQ
+1783 FMDDFLFRHTQ
-1794 MDSIKNNR
+1794 MDSIKNSR
-1802 SIQRM
+1802 PVRGM

-1824 YGNIKNALLQVSELS
+1824 YGNIKNALLQVSELN

-1850 GNMLK
+1850 GTMLK

-1873 VSPETTYLD
+1873 VSPETSYLD
-1882 SELYG
+1882 AELYG
-1887 KYQQVADS
+1887 KYKQVSDS

-2004 DATGMATS
+2004 DATGMTTS
-2012 MPKRILEGS
+2012 VPKRILEGS
-2021 KYLTKVFGSKLATTL
+2021 KYLTKVLGSKLATTL

-2064 EDEMNALDKQI
+2064 EDEMNVIDKQI
-2075 SGGMLTPFFAGG
+2075 SGGVLTPFFAGG

-2098 ARAAYEDSN
+2098 ARAAYEGSN

-2117 NLDGSYGM
+2117 NLDGSYGT

-2152 IGQMNEMMDTGWAT
+2152 LNQMNEMMDTGWAT
-2166 SATGNKMYTAPNDTI
+2166 SATGNKMYTAPSDAL

-2213 RTIGQSL
+2213 RTLGKSL
-2220 ADLGQAFGIGGGY
+2220 ADLGQAFGIGSGY

-2240 TKNYSDWFN
+2240 TKNYSDWFS

-2281 KSYASND
+2281 KSYASNE

-2311 VNAYEKKNGTI
+2311 VNAYERKNGTI
-2322 DANMT
+2322 DSAMT
-2327 KQIVNILNTGRKVL
+2327 KQIVNLLNTGRDVL
-2341 GDTEEE
+2341 GDTPEQ
-2347 ASERSLAAYNDA
+2347 AQERSLEEYNKA
-2359 LARYA
+2359 LDRYSQ
-2364 GRGFSP
+2364 RGYSP
-2370 VGTYSGPTESNPDKE
+2370 VGTYTGPSESQPEKE

-2395 AAVSGYYD
+2395 TAVSGKYTLNSEAVAVLKEADRTLSDVRKELKQAVSDAYDAKDYD
-2403 KDDELVDVLKLAD
+2403 KLAEVQKQYLTLFD
-2416 KSLEPIRK
+2416 KAVAPVI
-2424 QLQSKISA
+2424 A
-2432 AYDSKDYTALESI
+2432 AYGNGILSSTD
-2445 QQQYL
+2445 
-2450 KQFDQVVAPIV
+2450 VV
-2461 AIYGVDTI
+2461 
-2469 KKNGEVENQLKAMLS
+2469 NQLKDMLS
-2484 SGSLIPSSQYAKNKK
+2484 TGTVSRSGDLIPSDQYRKDKY
-2499 GRYQSMPYEEV
+2499 GRYRSMPLETV
-2510 DVGAWARQRYS
+2510 DVKKWAQQRYS
-2521 SDTYKNPSVRSNSTA
+2521 DDIYKQPTVRSYTA
-2536 QQDLSEVKR
+2536 AGDDIMEIRR
-2545 LLRQGK
+2545 LINQGK
-2551 TSLAKAKALRLKVR
+2551 SDRARARALQLKVR
-2565 IEEQEQVLPQQ
+2565 VDNQKRTISSEDYNWLL
-2576 DFTWLNNYLTGKGYN
+2576 DFLNNGGK

>member
-79 DPFTKINSQIDMDVS
+79 DPFTKINSQIDMNVS

-122 QIKEELRTLKGS
+122 QIKEELQSLKGS
-134 DLKSAEV
+134 DLKSEEV
-141 QNAINA
+141 QNAIKA

-153 TGLKDSLLNSAT
+153 TGLKDSLFNSAT

-186 PMKSS
+186 PMRSS
-191 NRIKGY
+191 NKIKGY

-220 TDERTK
+220 TDERGK

-247 QGKKTPVYGFDT
+247 QGNKVPVYGFDA
-259 AEKMG
+259 AERMG

-271 NQMGKFPEGTLRFL
+271 NQMGKFPEGMLRLL

-297 VNNKRIPVESMRK
+297 VNNKKIPIESMRK
-310 FDINTEDE
+310 FNVNTEDE

-332 ELSDDDKAFV
+332 ELSDDDKAFI

-349 EGELEKE
+349 EGELERE
-356 ADTTEAMKN
+356 ADTTEAMKD
-365 YRGSKTNTFAW
+365 YRGSRTNTFAW
-376 DTNQQDYERAERR
+376 DTNQQDYERAERK
-389 AARQIG
+389 AARQIS

-404 EDKEKSKDAIDRIL
+404 DDKEKSKEAIDRIL

-438 YQDWTEE
+438 YQNWAEE
-445 GEKELA
+445 GERELA

-478 VVQGATGG
+478 VVKGAT
-486 ISAKSLANPNLIRGA
+486 
-501 KAGGFAMN
+501 GGFAMN
-509 SVSDRIGAH
+509 AVSDKIGAH

-526 GIAPTSRFGRNAM
+526 GIAPTSRLGKNAL
-539 QFTANLIGTIPEDI
+539 QFTANLVGTVPEDI

-563 YNIKDNAALL
+563 YNIKDNTALL
-573 DPTQMT
+573 NPEQMS
-579 ENFKNNLIFM
+579 ENFRNNLIFM
-589 AGLNALRAGRSAV
+589 AGFNTIRAGLSAV
-602 KRALLAKQI
+602 KRARLAKQI

-629 DDVARAVSKG
+629 DDVARAASNG
-639 QEIKIDGDKVST
+639 QEIKVDGDKVST
-651 VDVDGNETVLK
+651 VDVD
-662 NTTPEQA
+662 
-669 NIAEQVVAPQ
+669 
-679 KVEEEDAGITA
+679 
-690 KTSKSVSETS
+690 
-700 TPTYEEKLAAAYKKD
+700 
-715 FDSRKTEFGEGTL
+715 
-728 WRSETAHPLGDVT
+728 
-741 FYTPQKWYAE
+741 
-751 TYENYG
+751 
-757 GAAGNSPSFENKL
+757 
-770 TSNQKP
+770 
-776 LSNIYE
+776 
-782 IKTGKDADVFADM
+782 
-795 LVSKISELDGRGGFK
+795 
-810 WLKDIEAELR
+810 
-820 EEARRRGISEF
+820 
-831 SHAENEFM
+831 
-839 MRWEPLLRRRVSF
+839 
-852 SGDVDF
+852 
-858 TNNFFSKLFYD
+858 
-869 ESIVGGTPI
+869 
-878 PTKVK
+878 
-883 EALSELG
+883 
-890 VEGISLPNPKADA
+890 
-903 SHIGL
+903 
-908 PSEVVQF
+908 
-915 NWGNETVLK
+915 GNETVLK

-935 QTIRPQESAETAT
+935 QTIRPQGDTA
-948 TVTEEAIE
+948 
-956 PVKKKTTKEWKEN
+956 
-969 PTYDQEYSLRRAED
+969 
-983 VMEGRT
+983 
-989 TLDDYLEEQ
+989 
-998 KERMWE
+998 
-1004 ALKNSNEGTETFYH
+1004 
-1018 RDETGQID
+1018 
-1026 GRNTVSY
+1026 
-1033 NGTLYRQLYEEYGG
+1033 
-1047 RPTKAEFGEAFDDV
+1047 
-1061 IKNGENSK
+1061 
-1069 YYEGFK
+1069 
-1075 EFDVEGDY
+1075 
-1083 SRGYNA
+1083 
-1089 GNEEIDTI
+1089 
-1097 LALKE
+1097 
-1102 DIESAP
+1102 AP
-1108 AKATES
+1108 AKEGFVDTETGAQPEVAKAEEPRAETETTKVEVEKPKVEAEEPKANTES
-1114 APESEPGTGA
+1114 A
-1124 ARTEVDEPKVGTEAT
+1124 K
-1139 RVETEEAIEPA
+1139 
-1150 KMTPSA
+1150 
-1156 QTEKVNGAYTENA
+1156 
-1169 LLNKSKEIYDKK
+1169 
-1181 MSRIN
+1181 
-1186 KINDSAMRDSRAK
+1186 
-1199 AAGMEKAATDRLI
+1199 
-1212 TGKFTA
+1212 
-1218 RERQNLHNRYEKIFK
+1218 
-1233 GKDVIVDGKSA
+1233 
-1244 KVANPS
+1244 
-1250 VYGRVKV
+1250 
-1257 EFEDGTTKVV
+1257 
-1267 DPADISPKYTSAE
+1267 
-1280 DVRRDMWEK
+1280 
-1289 FVRPEIE
+1289 
-1296 RRLGVKL
+1296 
-1303 ENGIVRST
+1303 
-1311 EEMGEAPRAEVET
+1311 
-1324 TRTEVEEPRVEAE
+1324 
-1337 TTRVEAEEPKVM
+1337 VEAEEPKVT

-1363 VDYTFNK
+1363 VDYMFNK
-1370 IDDVATPG
+1370 IDDATTPG
-1378 AKIENTPAG
+1378 TKIENTPAG
-1387 VKHWH
+1387 TRHWH
-1392 TKALDFVINLAQNKL
+1392 TKALDYIINLAQDKL

-1418 TTSEFDWIFHNSKNG
+1418 ATSEFDWIFHNSKNG

-1453 NTIDAARW
+1453 NTIDAAKW
-1461 WANNPIVQKLRV
+1461 WANNPIVQKLRM
-1473 GSRKSLGLEGDV
+1473 GSRKALGLEGDV

-1527 TGYGGTFE
+1527 IGYGGTFE

-1575 MRMAEGGRK
+1575 MKAVEGGQD
-1584 IQQDVDNAP
+1584 IQAKVNDAP
-1593 TTKGYEKLASSGG
+1593 STKALAKELSSDSGY
-1606 DDDKKAWDDMDKK
+1606 DKK
-1619 VKEEAPKSGVSK
+1619 VYEDIDKKIEKEAPKSGLSK
-1631 SIHDVY
+1631 AYHDNYSDV
-1637 QDGYVGANGQ
+1637 YVGANGQ

-1702 EGGDFREMLT
+1702 EGGDFEEMLT
-1712 EFIQNHSGRS
+1712 EFIQKHSGRS
-1722 PQYAEAVADRWIS
+1722 PKYAEAVADRWIA
-1735 KMNDGPGRLT
+1735 KMNDGPGKLT

-1783 FMDDFLFRHMQ
+1783 FMDDFLFRHTQ

-1802 SIQRM
+1802 SIRGM
-1807 MTKALNGLTG
+1807 ATKALNGLTG

-1824 YGNIKNALLQVSELS
+1824 YGNIKNALLQVSELN

-1850 GNMLK
+1850 GNTLK

-1873 VSPETTYLD
+1873 VSPQTTYLD

-1902 ITFRKLAGDAKDT
+1902 VTFRKIAGDAKDT

-2004 DATGMATS
+2004 DATGMTTS
-2012 MPKRILEGS
+2012 VPKRVLNAS
-2021 KYLTKVFGSKLATTL
+2021 KYLTKVLGSKLATTL
-2036 ILTRLGYSATQTL
+2036 ILARLGYSASQTL
-2049 GIDPFGLTGNYTGLS
+2049 GLDPFGLTNNYTGLS
-2064 EDEMNALDKQI
+2064 EDEMNVIDKQI
-2075 SGGMLTPFFAGG
+2075 SGGVLTPFFAGG

-2107 RQTISDEAEA
+2107 RQTISDEANA

-2137 NLASNFAPG
+2137 NLASNFTPG

-2166 SATGNKMYTAPNDTI
+2166 SASGNKMYTAPNDTI

-2188 FGRSATQNAL
+2188 FGRSATQNAQ
-2198 QYNQTYGNDLGQTLS
+2198 QYQQTYGDNLLQTLGRFNPFRQYS
-2213 RTIGQSL
+2213 E
-2220 ADLGQAFGIGGGY
+2220 
-2233 QQFDPID
+2233 FDPID
-2240 TKNYSDWFN
+2240 AKNYSDWFS

-2288 DVAEAKNN
+2288 DIAEAKNN

-2311 VNAYEKKNGTI
+2311 VNAYERKNGTI
-2322 DANMT
+2322 DPAMT
-2327 KQIVNILNTGRKVL
+2327 KQIVNLLNTGRDVL
-2341 GDTEEE
+2341 GDTPEQ
-2347 ASERSLAAYNDA
+2347 AQERSLEEYNKA
-2359 LARYA
+2359 LERYSQ
-2364 GRGFSP
+2364 RGYSP
-2370 VGTYSGPTESNPDKE
+2370 VGTYTGPSESQPEKE

-2395 AAVSGYYD
+2395 TAVSGKYNLNSEAVAVLKEADRALADTRKELKQAVSDAYD
-2403 KDDELVDVLKLAD
+2403 AKDYDELKRIQKQYLESFD
-2416 KSLEPIRK
+2416 KAVAPVI
-2424 QLQSKISA
+2424 A
-2432 AYDSKDYTALESI
+2432 AYGSGILSSTD
-2445 QQQYL
+2445 
-2450 KQFDQVVAPIV
+2450 VV
-2461 AIYGVDTI
+2461 
-2469 KKNGEVENQLKAMLS
+2469 NQLKDMLS
-2484 SGSLIPSSQYAKNKK
+2484 TGTVSRSGDLIPSDQYRKDKY
-2499 GRYQSMPYEEV
+2499 GRYRSMPLETV
-2510 DVGAWARQRYS
+2510 DVKKWAQQRYS
-2521 SDTYKNPSVRSNSTA
+2521 DDIYKQPTVRSYTA
-2536 QQDLSEVKR
+2536 AGDDIMEIRR
-2545 LLRQGK
+2545 LINQGK
-2551 TSLAKAKALRLKVR
+2551 SDRARARALQLKVR
-2565 IEEQEQVLPQQ
+2565 VDNQKRTISSEDYNWLL
-2576 DFTWLNNYLTGKGYN
+2576 DFLNNGGK

>member
-29 EYQEATEHPKTLSV
+29 EYRNATEQPKTLSV

-51 NGAALGTFEYYVDDA
+51 NGASLGTFEYYVDDA
-66 GRLTKGIADAGIS
+66 GRLTKGIADMGIS
-79 DPFTKINSQIDMDVS
+79 DPFTKINSQIDMNVS
-94 LQAPKVKIDGNRV
+94 LQAPKVVTEGNRV
-107 VVQAPKEILSSPLVS
+107 IIEAPEEILSSPLVS
-122 QIKEELRTLKGS
+122 QIKEELQSLKGS

-141 QNAINA
+141 QNAIKA

-186 PMKSS
+186 PMRSS
-191 NRIKGY
+191 NKIKGY

-220 TDERTK
+220 TDERGK

-247 QGKKTPVYGFDT
+247 QGNKVPVYGFDT
-259 AEKMG
+259 AEKAG

-271 NQMGKFPEGTLRFL
+271 NQMGKFPEGTLRLL

-297 VNNKRIPVESMRK
+297 VSNKKIPIASMRK
-310 FDINTEDE
+310 FNVNTEDE
-318 FNAKKESIKGKSWD
+318 FNARKESIKGKSWD

-349 EGELEKE
+349 EGELERE
-356 ADTTEAMKN
+356 ADTAEAMKD
-365 YRGSKTNTFAW
+365 YRGSRTNTFAW
-376 DTNQQDYERAERR
+376 DTNQQDYERAERK
-389 AARQIG
+389 AAHQIS

-404 EDKEKSKDAIDRIL
+404 EDKDKSRDAIDKIL

-445 GEKELA
+445 GERELA

-463 GNLTGTIGRYLWENA
+463 GNLAGTIARYLWENA
-478 VVQGATGG
+478 VVQGLTGG
-486 ISAKSLANPNLIRGA
+486 ISAKSLADPRLIRGA

-509 SVSDRIGAH
+509 AVSDKIGAH

-526 GIAPTSRFGRNAM
+526 GIAPTSRLGRNAM

-563 YNIKDNAALL
+563 YNIKDNTALL
-573 DPTQMT
+573 DPQQMS
-579 ENFKNNLIFM
+579 ENFRNNLIFM
-589 AGLNALRAGRSAV
+589 AGFNALRAGMSAV
-602 KRALLAKQI
+602 KRARLAKQI

-629 DDVARAVSKG
+629 DDVARAASKG
-639 QEIKIDGDKVST
+639 QEIKVDGEKVST
-651 VDVDGNETVLK
+651 VDVDG
-662 NTTPEQA
+662 
-669 NIAEQVVAPQ
+669 
-679 KVEEEDAGITA
+679 
-690 KTSKSVSETS
+690 S
-700 TPTYEEKLAAAYKKD
+700 
-715 FDSRKTEFGEGTL
+715 
-728 WRSETAHPLGDVT
+728 
-741 FYTPQKWYAE
+741 
-751 TYENYG
+751 
-757 GAAGNSPSFENKL
+757 
-770 TSNQKP
+770 
-776 LSNIYE
+776 
-782 IKTGKDADVFADM
+782 
-795 LVSKISELDGRGGFK
+795 
-810 WLKDIEAELR
+810 
-820 EEARRRGISEF
+820 
-831 SHAENEFM
+831 
-839 MRWEPLLRRRVSF
+839 
-852 SGDVDF
+852 
-858 TNNFFSKLFYD
+858 
-869 ESIVGGTPI
+869 
-878 PTKVK
+878 
-883 EALSELG
+883 
-890 VEGISLPNPKADA
+890 
-903 SHIGL
+903 
-908 PSEVVQF
+908 
-915 NWGNETVLK
+915 ETVLK

-935 QTIRPQESAETAT
+935 QTIRPQEAAETVAA
-948 TVTEEAIE
+948 VTEEAVE
-956 PVKKKTTKEWKEN
+956 PVKKKTRKEWKES
-969 PTYDQEYSLRRAED
+969 PTYDQDYSLRRAED

-1004 ALKNSNEGTETFYH
+1004 ALKNSNQGTETFYH

-1033 NGTLYRQLYEEYGG
+1033 NGTLYRQLYEDYGG

-1061 IKNGENSK
+1061 VKNGENSK

-1089 GNEEIDTI
+1089 GNEEIDAI

-1102 DIESAP
+1102 DVESAP
-1108 AKATES
+1108 AKATEN
-1114 APESEPGTGA
+1114 APEPEPEIGA
-1124 ARTEVDEPKVGTEAT
+1124 AR
-1139 RVETEEAIEPA
+1139 
-1150 KMTPSA
+1150 
-1156 QTEKVNGAYTENA
+1156 N
-1169 LLNKSKEIYDKK
+1169 
-1181 MSRIN
+1181 
-1186 KINDSAMRDSRAK
+1186 
-1199 AAGMEKAATDRLI
+1199 
-1212 TGKFTA
+1212 
-1218 RERQNLHNRYEKIFK
+1218 
-1233 GKDVIVDGKSA
+1233 
-1244 KVANPS
+1244 
-1250 VYGRVKV
+1250 
-1257 EFEDGTTKVV
+1257 
-1267 DPADISPKYTSAE
+1267 
-1280 DVRRDMWEK
+1280 
-1289 FVRPEIE
+1289 
-1296 RRLGVKL
+1296 
-1303 ENGIVRST
+1303 
-1311 EEMGEAPRAEVET
+1311 
-1324 TRTEVEEPRVEAE
+1324 EVEEPRVEPE
-1337 TTRVEAEEPKVM
+1337 TTKVETEEPKVT

-1363 VDYTFNK
+1363 VDYTFSK
-1370 IDDVATPG
+1370 IDDVTTPG
-1378 AKIENTPAG
+1378 TKIENTPAG

-1418 TTSEFDWIFHNSKNG
+1418 TTSEFDWIFHNSKNNH

-1453 NTIDAARW
+1453 NTIDAAKW
-1461 WANNPIVQKLRV
+1461 WANNPIVQKLRM
-1473 GSRKSLGLEGDV
+1473 GSRKALGETTDK

-1491 PHTSYDP
+1491 PHTNYDP

-1507 TGQLWREYTGKSTV
+1507 TGQLWREYTGKSTTDNS
-1521 GDDGKF
+1521 GNF
-1527 TGYGGTFE
+1527 IGYGGTFE

-1575 MRMAEGGRK
+1575 MKAVEGGK
-1584 IQQDVDNAP
+1584 SIQAKVNDAP
-1593 TTKGYEKLASSGG
+1593 STKALAKELSSDSGY
-1606 DDDKKAWDDMDKK
+1606 DKK
-1619 VKEEAPKSGVSK
+1619 VYEDIDKKIKEEAPKSGLSK
-1631 SIHDVY
+1631 AYHDNYSDV
-1637 QDGYVGANGQ
+1637 YVGANGQ

-1659 SFTQQSDI
+1659 SLTQQSDI

-1689 SQNAVELVNRFTR
+1689 SQNATELVNRFKR
-1702 EGGDFREMLT
+1702 EGGDFREMVI

-1722 PQYAEAVADRWIS
+1722 PKYAEAVADRWIAN
-1735 KMNDGPGRLT
+1735 MNSGPGKLT
-1745 KGKAI
+1745 TGKAI

-1783 FMDDFLFRHMQ
+1783 FMDDFLFRHTQ

-1802 SIQRM
+1802 SVRGM
-1807 MTKALNGLTG
+1807 MTRSLNWFTRQ
-1817 LRYRALF
+1817 RYRALF
-1824 YGNIKNALLQVSELS
+1824 YGNIKNALLQVSELN

-1873 VSPETTYLD
+1873 VSPETSYLD
-1882 SELYG
+1882 AELYG
-1887 KYQQVADS
+1887 KYKQVSDS

-1902 ITFRKLAGDAKDT
+1902 ITFKKLTGDIGDT

-1966 ANNEMGRIGLASN
+1966 ASGEMGRIGLASN

-2004 DATGMATS
+2004 DATGMTAS
-2012 MPKRILEGS
+2012 VPKRILEGS
-2021 KYLTKVFGSKLATTL
+2021 KYLTKVLGSKLATTL
-2036 ILTRLGYSATQTL
+2036 ILARLGYSATQTL
-2049 GIDPFGLTGNYTGLS
+2049 GIDPFGLVNNYTGLS
-2064 EDEMNALDKQI
+2064 EDEMNVIDRQI
-2075 SGGMLTPFFAGG
+2075 SGGVLTPFFAGG

-2117 NLDGSYGM
+2117 NLDGSYGT

-2152 IGQMNEMMDTGWAT
+2152 LGQMNEMMDTGWAT
-2166 SATGNKMYTAPNDTI
+2166 SATGNKMYTAPNDVI

-2198 QYNQTYGNDLGQTLS
+2198 QYNQTYGSDLGQTLS
-2213 RTIGQSL
+2213 RTLGKSL
-2220 ADLGQAFGIGGGY
+2220 ADLGQAFGIGSGY

-2240 TKNYSDWFN
+2240 TKNYSDWFS

-2274 EYEDAIR
+2274 EYENAIR

-2288 DVAEAKNN
+2288 DIAEAKNN
-2296 MNQRLESLYEQLDRF
+2296 MNQSLEGLYNQLDRF
-2311 VNAYEKKNGTI
+2311 VDAYEKKNGTI
-2322 DANMT
+2322 DSAMT
-2327 KQIVNILNTGRKVL
+2327 KQIINLLNTGRDVL
-2341 GDTEEE
+2341 GDTPEQ
-2347 ASERSLAAYNDA
+2347 AQERSLEEYNKA
-2359 LARYA
+2359 LERYSQ
-2364 GRGFSP
+2364 GGFSP
-2370 VGTYSGPTESNPDKE
+2370 VGTYTGPSESQPEKE

-2395 AAVSGYYD
+2395 TAVSGRYTLNS
-2403 KDDELVDVLKLAD
+2403 EAVAVLKEADKVLSDVRKELKQAVSDAYDAKDYDRLAD
-2416 KSLEPIRK
+2416 VQK
-2424 QLQSKISA
+2424 
-2432 AYDSKDYTALESI
+2432 
-2445 QQQYL
+2445 QYL
-2450 KQFDQVVAPIV
+2450 TLFDKAVAPVI
-2461 AIYGVDTI
+2461 ATYG
-2469 KKNGEVENQLKAMLS
+2469 NGILSSTDVVNQLKDMLS
-2484 SGSLIPSSQYAKNKK
+2484 TGTVSRSGDLIPSDQYRKDKY
-2499 GRYQSMPYEEV
+2499 GRYRSMPLETV
-2510 DVGAWARQRYS
+2510 DVKKWAQQRYS
-2521 SDTYKNPSVRSNSTA
+2521 GDTYKQPTVRSYTA
-2536 QQDLSEVKR
+2536 AGDDIMEIRR
-2545 LLRQGK
+2545 LISQGK
-2551 TSLAKAKALRLKVR
+2551 PDRARARALQLKVR
-2565 IEEQEQVLPQQ
+2565 VDNQKRTISQSDYSWLL
-2576 DFTWLNNYLTGKGYN
+2576 DFLNNTGE